1 MAGKLPTVT
10 AYIRNVGKSVSYKMG
25 DQVKD
30 ISPNISNFLETNDD
44 MFKTVYS
51 ATKNYK
57 QTIKKIDRDF
67 RRSNTYKTAKEILAN
82 AKEDLR
88 TGNFVNRER
97 EEKMQMEA
105 MGLDFDFDM
114 DDIDFESSDDSSSS
128 NHSVN
133 SDYLQ
138 AKSTTILSA
147 AISDGARS
155 QNQAI
160 MDQNELIVNTS
171 IASTKAMNVQAE
183 RIFTGMLKGFNGVN
197 AGIGLIASVM
207 TGPITTYLEESTKFM
222 TDTSNKLEEIRGYLK
237 ETTEMQRNLYKV
249 QQEEYKSNRY
259 DDVTAGGGVD
269 LNAYAKNI
277 LKNYKELNPLAG
289 MISDKGASN
298 AMKMFLANPLAG
310 LPGLVAKVLVPSAIT
325 QAFKS
330 FDENLAGVFP
340 TFIAKMN
347 QWAEDDSGGLFN
359 IKGIIGSLL
368 GIKIDKKTRVDPS
381 KYQRG
386 PIPFDGETKKAIVD
400 VIPAYLARIESAI
413 SGGPERIFDGRTGK
427 FTTLNS
433 VRQEYDSIK
442 DRAARNS
449 VSGIAG
455 SFNEWQMDWINSKD
469 LSAAEKKQMYKDLQK
484 KFTALGKQIYD
495 DGGQFEPYAGFGKSK
510 KQNKYVRKT
519 NSKGEVINPSGFNE
533 DEWLSFMQ
541 YLNQHN
547 KKGVYNLAGDTMEQ
561 MIYATKMMQG
571 REGGFANPFAAMY
584 DDRFQGVNKKGQR
597 GGFDPATDKLIKNR
611 SAIDYLRDI
620 LAEVRYIRI
629 YGGSGG
635 KGKKKGSK
643 SSAKFNQFY
652 NSQFSDEDIQN
663 AAYEYV
669 PNFEDGKKEKTQ
681 AEKYGITKENLKKWA
696 DAKGIGEKRKV
707 IKGYFDEL
715 FAAPAKFAETIIRK
729 ADQRIYETLFGS
741 PDDKKYRDKN
751 GKEYTGF
758 MQYLVGRASDM
769 FDELKKKLQS
779 TFKSLWDRFAQT
791 KVGGWITKK
800 GKDFVGAVG
809 QNLRNKGRWLKNRG
823 QDALDRTYGRLYQSL
838 NAGHIVDAS
847 YASTM
852 RRARQF
858 GAGEAGSG
866 MTAGEEGPIDLDQM
880 TGLYRS
886 LDRGYEPPQPTY
898 DDFIGNA
905 AFGGVVDRYGLA
917 MLSPGEIVIPNPKM
931 STRRK
936 NLAGEKREKARIF
949 KALKGGKVAHHAY
962 GLGRDD
968 EEQPKVVKAIKT
980 VMRQVDGQGADIA
993 ADALIGSGVSLITG
1007 LFGGPLLGAAA
1018 GAGIGLVK
1026 HSELL
1031 QNVLFGKVGKDGQRD
1046 GKGLIPKS
1054 VTDFF
1059 KKHSEGMIDFGMA
1072 GAVAGLFTPLG
1083 LVGGALAGATLGYAK
1098 DTKTFKDFMFG
1109 NEEEGKEGLIPKN
1122 FLEKFKDKMPKIG
1135 LGALGGLIAG
1145 PFGLVGNIMVG
1156 SAIGYASTTDKFQD
1170 AILGKKNDKGEREGG
1185 VVGALKAGLVEPLKK
1200 TAISIRDNV
1209 LNWFKKDVLNPA
1221 GHLAK
1226 SVGGLM
1232 KDAVVDIGY
1241 RISDG
1246 INGIFKKH
1254 FGIPLET
1261 FLREKV
1267 FKKISDIV
1275 GGVAKGALWLAKA
1288 PISLLFG
1295 GADRLATRI
1304 DNKRIARGTYGGVS
1318 RDRNAARDKFGPIAR
1333 LKDKTKQLDY
1343 SMANAS
1349 AEQLESQLN
1358 LTNTLIDNTGVKNKA
1373 FHAQLSKGGNAVSKV
1388 FDKHDLWNKIGHWWG
1403 FGSVNKTAVK
1413 VYQQI
1418 MKLAEKGDFDKLAKY
1433 LSDPKNGV
1441 AEYANEIIEA
1451 LDKDKL
1457 LKAKADKDEEQLQAE
1472 VFRNEL
1478 ARITGNSAFKKKGHK
1493 GLMALRNYNKNLRNE
1508 LADRKKNGEPAET
1521 GYEDSTKTRDK
1532 ILTDNTTNII
1542 DILDI
1547 INKNLLAIGTGEKSK
1562 LVSIENARA
1571 KRDGKAAKKIKS
1583 KAVKEQKDEQET
1595 VDVPAGDGLLMRVYK
1610 ATGKAVS
1617 GLKQNAHVQKII
1629 DKKNQLQEK
1638 MSNGI
1643 ERMNGFFSGIFGKK
1657 DDNDGKKP
1665 NLLQRLLG
1673 SLGGGV
1679 GKILGVAGKGL
1690 KTGGL
1695 ILGGILGISLL
1706 GYGSEFLKTKVWPW
1720 MKEKIGPVVH
1730 SAVEAFQKTK
1740 LYGAIEKF
1748 IGSIK
1753 DGSLFT
1759 MLAGKVAQGVG
1770 LALKNIAAPLAYGIV
1785 RAIPEVI
1792 KGLWGGI
1799 TSFFGRH
1806 DKTVNFDAT
1815 KTFTNYIKS
1824 IPSGNDESQIASIAG
1839 YSTSIS
1845 FPSAG
1850 ASATVKVDKN
1860 ALGEGVTTE
1869 TDEYGNTTYYSKD
1882 GKVLA
1887 ESNGNGELTKGA
1899 QAENGMFS
1907 NIAHA
1912 TKRGI
1917 MSGLATGKVS
1927 KVAKISGAVGRKL
1940 FNAQTIGKSVTG
1952 IATGKGIMGKAIHGA
1967 GALIKTAGAGIT
1979 RGAELGA
1986 KVGAGITN
1994 GTLKSS
2000 LKTKLAEITAKATE
2014 NSPGILKTVIKK
2026 ISEFGT
2032 RLAQSEFVTKT
2043 LTKFMG
2049 NGTTGAAIAD
2059 FIKKFFEGIS
2069 KKLGT
2074 IGANL
2079 GAKLSKVTAK
2089 CALGVSPLTIAFWTA
2104 SFIEGAMTK
2113 TETILGVSKDAGL
2126 ELTVGGRAAVGL
2138 VHAINENLL
2147 LGLIPT
2153 STLIDLLMNIDKEG
2167 NIFGFSK
2174 ENLDDARNL
2183 TDQLITKAGLEA
2195 GDTVT
2200 LAEANGQQGFFSKIW
2215 SKLTGKNRSNEER
2228 NSSKNSKTD
2237 TSTSTKNNRR
2247 RSRSGRARDRVN
2259 EVMNDL
2265 TTSGYAY
2272 IGAGRRGG
2280 SQGGIYANMP
2290 YGNST
2295 IGASGCGPV
2304 AAANLLGSGTN
2315 IPDAARY
2322 AQMTGHV
2329 TSNGATDIGFFND
2342 YLNSKG
2348 VPNATTTK
2356 KSDVAKALRNGQ
2368 SMVLLGQN
2376 ANDNP
2381 YSTYSNN
2388 PHYITARGNRNGT
2401 VDVNDPELG
2410 YRRLNTGDVL
2420 NGMKASVITGR
2431 SRYYGGTR
2439 AAAEANAA
2447 SRNNAEQVLKWA
2459 RSQLNYHS
2467 SGYSKFN
2474 EAYGSAGPWCV
2485 MFVWWCF
2492 HQAGADSL
2500 FFGGNKSA
2508 SSGQLLKYYRD
2519 NGQLVNDPKK
2529 GDIVFF
2535 HFPSSSHNPCHT
2547 AICSKDGYTNGKITT
2562 IDGNTSMKGSQDN
2575 GGWVNERTRD
2585 KSNVTAIARPLYAG
2599 VTIKPSEVTDVI
2611 NSSYSSGSSSS
2622 SSSSTSSGY
2631 DIGADGVTENL
2642 NSDVGTLFDKITAIG
2657 KTMVKQIFGSKLYN
2671 FVFGA
2676 DDESDDSGVG
2686 LSDLSSGLS
2695 ASMYGTTSGTTTSNS
2710 SSVPTTTS
2718 SGESKPAASTGK
2730 TITDIKSA
2738 PTKVTTAAK
2747 GRGGYARN
2755 VNTKYSNYVGS
2766 GYDLDSIANKVMNV
2780 STNTNT
2786 SSSMSTEQFF
2796 ETIVNILMSISSNT
2810 EALNKILQILSS
2822 EFNISASTEE
2832 VQNATTSSREQAQ
2845 KALKSL
2851 MSDRSSANQTANLLQ
2866 KKNTN
2871 YLIEAMT
2878 NIARE

>member
-10 AYIRNVGKSVSYKMG
+10 AYIRNVGKSVTYQMG
-25 DQVKD
+25 KEVKD

-88 TGNFVNRER
+88 TGNFVNPKRA
-97 EEKMQMEA
+97 EKMQMEA

-114 DDIDFESSDDSSSS
+114 DDIDFESSDDSGSD
-128 NHSVN
+128 NHSIN

-147 AISDGARS
+147 AINEGARS

-207 TGPITTYLEESTKFM
+207 TGPVTTYLEESTKFM

-259 DDVTAGGGVD
+259 DDVTAGGGLD

-277 LKNYKELNPLAG
+277 LKNYKELNPLAD
-289 MISDKGASN
+289 MVSDKGASN

-310 LPGLVAKVLVPSAIT
+310 LPGLVAKVLVPTAIT

-347 QWAEDDSGGLFN
+347 KWAENDSGDLLN

-368 GIKIDKKTRVDPS
+368 GIKIDKKTRVDPN

-427 FTTLNS
+427 FTTLNQI
-433 VRQEYDSIK
+433 RQEYDDIK
-442 DRAARNS
+442 SRAARNS
-449 VSGIAG
+449 VSGISG

-469 LSAAEKKQMYKDLQK
+469 LTAAEKKQMYRDLQK
-484 KFTALGKQIYD
+484 KFAALGRQIYD
-495 DGGQFEPYAGFGKSK
+495 DGGNFEPYAGYGKSK

-519 NSKGEVINPSGFNE
+519 NSKGEVINPSGFSE

-541 YLNQHN
+541 YLNTHN
-547 KKGVYNLAGDTMEQ
+547 KKGVYNLAGDTIEQ
-561 MIYATKMMQG
+561 IIYATKQMQG

-635 KGKKKGSK
+635 GKKGKKGKGSAANFDK
-643 SSAKFNQFY
+643 FY

-663 AAYEYV
+663 AAYEYI
-669 PNFEDGKKEKTQ
+669 PNFEDGKKEQTQ
-681 AEKYGITKENLKKWA
+681 AQKYGITKENLKKWA
-696 DAKGIGEKRKV
+696 DAKGISEKRKV

-758 MQYLVGRASDM
+758 IQYLVGRASDM
-769 FDELKKKLQS
+769 FDELKKKLKA
-779 TFKSLWDRFAQT
+779 TFDNLWDKFKETA
-791 KVGGWITKK
+791 VGKWITTKS
-800 GKDFVGAVG
+800 KDFAGAVG
-809 QNLRNKGRWLKNRG
+809 KNLRNKGKKFKDRG
-823 QDALDRTYGRLYQSL
+823 QTAMDHTYGRLYWSMNQ
-838 NAGHIVDAS
+838 GRIVDAD
-847 YASTM
+847 YAA
-852 RRARQF
+852 RARDLKNTF
-858 GAGEAGSG
+858 AGLDPEPNVEPGKPMTIREMVDEA
-866 MTAGEEGPIDLDQM
+866 D
-880 TGLYRS
+880 
-886 LDRGYEPPQPTY
+886 
-898 DDFIGNA
+898 NN
-905 AFGGVVDRYGLA
+905 AFGGVVDRYGLT
-917 MLSPGEIVIPNPKM
+917 MLSPGEIVIPNPDLN
-931 STRRK
+931 TRRK
-936 NLAGEKREKARIF
+936 NLVGEKREKARIMR
-949 KALKGGKVAHHAY
+949 ALKGGKISHNAN
-962 GLGRDD
+962 GTDQNPEGD
-968 EEQPKVVKAIKT
+968 KVYKAIRT

-1031 QNVLFGKVGKDGQRD
+1031 QNVLFGKVGQDGQRD

-1122 FLEKFKDKMPKIG
+1122 FMEKFKDKMPKIG

-1170 AILGKKNDKGEREGG
+1170 AILGKKNEKTGEREGG

-1275 GGVAKGALWLAKA
+1275 GGIAKGALAIAKA
-1288 PISLLFG
+1288 PISLIFG

-1318 RDRNAARDKFGPIAR
+1318 RERNDARDKFGPIAR
-1333 LKDKTKQLDY
+1333 MKDKTKQLDY

-1373 FHAQLSKGGNAVSKV
+1373 FHAQLTKGGNAVSKV
-1388 FDKHDLWNKIGHWWG
+1388 FDKHDLWNKIGHWFG
-1403 FGSVNKTAVK
+1403 FGSVNKTAIK
-1413 VYQQI
+1413 VYKQI
-1418 MKLAEKGDFDKLAKY
+1418 MQLAEKGDFDKLAKY

-1478 ARITGNSAFKKKGHK
+1478 ARITGNSAFKKNGHK

-1508 LADRKKNGEPAET
+1508 LADRKKNGEPTET
-1521 GYEDSTKTRDK
+1521 GYEDSTSARDK

-1547 INKNLLAIGTGEKSK
+1547 INKNLLAIGTGEKNK

-1571 KRDGKAAKKIKS
+1571 KRDSKAAKKIKS

-1643 ERMNGFFSGIFGKK
+1643 EKMNGFFSGIFGKK
-1657 DDNDGKKP
+1657 DDDEKKP
-1665 NLLQRLLG
+1665 NLLQKILG
-1673 SLGGGV
+1673 TLGGGV

-1695 ILGGILGISLL
+1695 ILGGIIGVSLL

-1720 MKEKIGPVVH
+1720 MKEKVGPVVH

-1740 LYGAIEKF
+1740 LYSAIEKF

-1759 MLAGKVAQGVG
+1759 LLAGKLAQGVG
-1770 LALKNIAAPLAYGIV
+1770 LALKNIAAPLAYGII
-1785 RAIPEVI
+1785 RAIPEAI
-1792 KGLWGGI
+1792 KGLWSGI
-1799 TSFFGRH
+1799 TSFFGDH
-1806 DKTVNFDAT
+1806 DETVNFDAS
-1815 KTFTNYIKS
+1815 KTFSSSVGTLAT
-1824 IPSGNDESQIASIAG
+1824 GNDESKIAKIAG
-1839 YSTSIS
+1839 YNTSVSFSGSGGSAAST
-1845 FPSAG
+1845 
-1850 ASATVKVDKN
+1850 ATIKIDKN
-1860 ALGEGVTTE
+1860 KLGEGVTTQ
-1869 TDEYGNTTYYSKD
+1869 TDENGNTTYYSKD

-1887 ESNGNGELTKGA
+1887 ETNANDELVSGA
-1899 QAENGMFS
+1899 QKKKGLFS
-1907 NIAHA
+1907 NIKHA
-1912 TKRGI
+1912 TTRGL

-1927 KVAKISGAVGRKL
+1927 KVAKISGAIGRRF
-1940 FNAQTIGKSVTG
+1940 FNAKTIGKSVDG
-1952 IATGKGIMGKAIHGA
+1952 ALFKGGAISRVIHGA

-2032 RLAQSEFVTKT
+2032 KLAQSEFVTKT
-2043 LTKFMG
+2043 LAKFMG

-2059 FIKKFFEGIS
+2059 FVKKFFEAIS

-2079 GAKLSKVTAK
+2079 GTKLSKVTAK
-2089 CALGVSPLTIAFWTA
+2089 CALGVTPLTIAFWTA

-2174 ENLDDARNL
+2174 ENLKDARNL
-2183 TDQLITKAGLEA
+2183 TDQLITKAGLES

-2237 TSTSTKNNRR
+2237 TSTSTKNSNSRK
-2247 RSRSGRARDRVN
+2247 RSRSGRARERVD
-2259 EVMNDL
+2259 EVMKDL

-2272 IGAGRRGG
+2272 TGAGRRGG

-2290 YGNST
+2290 YGRNST
-2295 IGASGCGPV
+2295 IGSSGCGPV
-2304 AAANLLGSGTN
+2304 AAANLLGSGSN

-2329 TSNGATDIGFFND
+2329 NSNGSTDIGFFND
-2342 YLNSKG
+2342 YLSSKG

-2356 KSDVAKALRNGQ
+2356 KSDVSKALRNGQ

-2376 ANDNP
+2376 ANNDP

-2388 PHYITARGNRNGT
+2388 PHYITAHGNRNGT

-2410 YRRLNTGDVL
+2410 YRRMNTGDVL

-2431 SRYYGGTR
+2431 SRFLGGTR
-2439 AAAEANAA
+2439 AAAEAAAANSANADKVV
-2447 SRNNAEQVLKWA
+2447 QTA
-2459 RSQLNYHS
+2459 RSQIGYHT
-2467 SGYSKFN
+2467 SGSSKFN
-2474 EAYGSAGPWCV
+2474 QAYGASGPWCV

-2492 HQAGADSL
+2492 NQVGGSKL
-2500 FFGGNKSA
+2500 FYDGGKCA
-2508 SSGQLLKYYRD
+2508 SSSTLLKWYEDR
-2519 NGQLVNDPKK
+2519 GQTVNDPKK

-2535 HFPSSSHNPCHT
+2535 KFKDDGYRANHT
-2547 AICSKDGYTNGKITT
+2547 AICSKDGWINGEIWT
-2562 IDGNTSMKGSQDN
+2562 IDGNTSSTINGSEWN
-2575 GGWVNERTRD
+2575 GGTVAERHRK
-2585 KSNVTAIARPLYAG
+2585 KSCVAGIARPLYAG
-2599 VTIKPSEVTDVI
+2599 VTLKASEVVTNNQTSGGGTIFNTSGD
-2611 NSSYSSGSSSS
+2611 YSD
-2622 SSSSTSSGY
+2622 STV
-2631 DIGADGVTENL
+2631 GADGVSENL
-2642 NSDVGTLFDKITAIG
+2642 YSDTDSLFDKISAIG
-2657 KTMVKQIFGSKLYN
+2657 KMMVKQIFGSKLYD
-2671 FVFGA
+2671 FVFG
-2676 DDESDDSGVG
+2676 SDSSEEGTDMSGMT
-2686 LSDLSSGLS
+2686 SGLT
-2695 ASMYGTTSGTTTSNS
+2695 ASMYGATSGSSTSNS
-2710 SSVPTTTS
+2710 SVVPTITS
-2718 SGESKPAASTGK
+2718 TGASKPGASTGK
-2730 TITDIKSA
+2730 TMTDIKSA
-2738 PTKVTTAAK
+2738 PTKVTTAAQ
-2747 GRGGYARN
+2747 GRGGYARS
-2755 VNTKYSNYVGS
+2755 VNTKYSNLAGS
-2766 GYDLDSIANKVMNV
+2766 AYDLDSIANKVMNV
-2780 STNTNT
+2780 STTSNNT
-2786 SSSMSTEQFF
+2786 SSMSNQQFL

-2810 EALNKILQILSS
+2810 EALNKILEILSS
-2822 EFNISASTEE
+2822 EFNINASTEE

-2845 KALKSL
+2845 KALQNL

-2866 KKNTN
+2866 KKNTD
-2871 YLIEAMT
+2871 YIIEAMT

>member
-10 AYIRNVGKSVSYKMG
+10 AYIRNIGKSVSYKMG

-114 DDIDFESSDDSSSS
+114 DDIDFESSDDSSNS

-207 TGPITTYLEESTKFM
+207 TGPVTTYLEESTKFM

-289 MISDKGASN
+289 MVSDKGAAN

-427 FTTLNS
+427 FTTLNA

-495 DGGQFEPYAGFGKSK
+495 DDGQFEPYAGFGKSK

-643 SSAKFNQFY
+643 SSANFDQFY

-663 AAYEYV
+663 AAYEYI
-669 PNFEDGKKEKTQ
+669 PNFEDGKKEQTQ

-769 FDELKKKLQS
+769 FDELKKKLKA
-779 TFKSLWDRFAQT
+779 TFDNLWGKFKETA
-791 KVGGWITKK
+791 VGKWITKK
-800 GKDFVGAVG
+800 GKDFAGAVG

-886 LDRGYEPPQPTY
+886 LNGGYEPEQPTY

-949 KALKGGKVAHHAY
+949 KALKGGKVSHHAY

-968 EEQPKVVKAIKT
+968 EEQPKVIKAIKT

-1031 QNVLFGKVGKDGQRD
+1031 QNVLFGKVGKDGQRT

-1109 NEEEGKEGLIPKN
+1109 NEEEGKEGLIPKD
-1122 FLEKFKDKMPKIG
+1122 FLNKFKDKMPKIG

-1267 FKKISDIV
+1267 FKRISDIV
-1275 GGVAKGALWLAKA
+1275 GVVAKGALWLAKA

-1333 LKDKTKQLDY
+1333 LKDRTKQLDY

-1418 MKLAEKGDFDKLAKY
+1418 MKLAEKGDFDKLARY

-1472 VFRNEL
+1472 TFRNEL
-1478 ARITGNSAFKKKGHK
+1478 ARITGNKAFKNSGHK
-1493 GLMALRNYNKNLRNE
+1493 GLMALRNYNKNIRNE
-1508 LADRKKNGEPAET
+1508 LADRKKNGQPTET
-1521 GYEDSTKTRDK
+1521 GYEDSDKARDK

-1547 INKNLLAIGTGEKSK
+1547 INKNLLAIGTGEKNK

-1583 KAVKEQKDEQET
+1583 KAVKEKEDEQET

-1629 DKKNQLQEK
+1629 DKKNALQEK

-1643 ERMNGFFSGIFGKK
+1643 EKMNGFFSGIFGKK
-1657 DDNDGKKP
+1657 YDDGGKKP

-1673 SLGGGV
+1673 GLGGGV
-1679 GKILGVAGKGL
+1679 SKILGVAGKGL
-1690 KTGGL
+1690 KAGGL
-1695 ILGGILGISLL
+1695 ILSGIIGVALL

-1720 MKEKIGPVVH
+1720 MKEKIGPTVH
-1730 SAVEAFQKTK
+1730 RAVEAFQKTA
-1740 LYGAIEKF
+1740 LYGKIVDFVE
-1748 IGSIK
+1748 SIRN
-1753 DGSLFT
+1753 GSLFN
-1759 MLAGKVAQGVG
+1759 MMASKISQGVG

-1785 RAIPEVI
+1785 RAIPEFI
-1792 KGLWGGI
+1792 KGAVKGI
-1799 TSFFGRH
+1799 GSFFFKH
-1806 DKTVNFDAT
+1806 DESVSFSGNKYMSDAA
-1815 KTFTNYIKS
+1815 KS
-1824 IPSGNDESQIASIAG
+1824 MPVGNDEAEIASLSNYKTVVTPVSDNGTIKFEGAAK
-1839 YSTSIS
+1839 SVTS
-1845 FPSAG
+1845 
-1850 ASATVKVDKN
+1850 
-1860 ALGEGVTTE
+1860 E
-1869 TDEYGNTTYYSKD
+1869 TDENGDTKYYSKD
-1882 GKVLA
+1882 GKYLA
-1887 ESNGNGELTKGA
+1887 TIDQDGNYKHGTKAVEGA
-1899 QAENGMFS
+1899 GANV
-1907 NIAHA
+1907 IHA

-1917 MSGLATGKVS
+1917 MNGLATGKVS
-1927 KVAKISGAVGRKL
+1927 KVAKLSGALGRRF
-1940 FNAQTIGKSVTG
+1940 FNAQSIGKSFGKMIAGPG
-1952 IATGKGIMGKAIHGA
+1952 IVGRALGGA
-1967 GALIKTAGAGIT
+1967 GFLIKSAGAGIT

-1986 KVGAGITN
+1986 NVGANLAN
-1994 GTLKSS
+1994 GTLKSAAAN
-2000 LKTKLAEITAKATE
+2000 KVAEVTASMAE
-2014 NSPGILKTVIKK
+2014 NTPGILKKVMKK
-2026 ISEFGT
+2026 VVEFGT
-2032 RLAQSEFVTKT
+2032 KIAESEFVTKT
-2043 LTKFMG
+2043 LAKFMG
-2049 NGTTGAAIAD
+2049 NGTSGGALAE
-2059 FIKKFFEGIS
+2059 FIKKFFAAIS

-2074 IGANL
+2074 MGAKIGAQM
-2079 GAKLSKVTAK
+2079 AKLTAK

-2104 SFIEGAMTK
+2104 SFIEGAITR
-2113 TETILGVSKDAGL
+2113 TETIIGVSKDAGL
-2126 ELTVGGRAAVGL
+2126 DLTVGGRAAIGL
-2138 VHAINENLL
+2138 IHAINENLL

-2153 STLIDLLMNIDKEG
+2153 STLIDLLLEIDKDG
-2167 NIFGFSK
+2167 NLFGFNK
-2174 ENLDDARNL
+2174 EDYNSAKTL
-2183 TDQLITKAGLEA
+2183 TDQLVAKAGLES

-2200 LAEANGQQGFFSKIW
+2200 LAEANGQKGFFSSLLNKFRGNN
-2215 SKLTGKNRSNEER
+2215 K
-2228 NSSKNSKTD
+2228 SSKSNNKDKSGSKRD
-2237 TSTSTKNNRR
+2237 NM
-2247 RSRSGRARDRVN
+2247 SGRARNKINRV
-2259 EVMNDL
+2259 MGDL
-2265 TTSGYAY
+2265 STTSSSYNFYAR
-2272 IGAGRRGG
+2272 GRRGG

-2304 AAANLLGSGTN
+2304 AAANLLGSG
-2315 IPDAARY
+2315 IPDAARF
-2322 AQMTGHV
+2322 AQRTGHV
-2329 TSNGATDIGFFND
+2329 RPDGSTDIGFFND
-2342 YLNSKG
+2342 YLSTKG
-2348 VPNATTTK
+2348 IPNATTTNK
-2356 KSDVAKALRNGQ
+2356 NDVSRALRNGQ

-2439 AAAEANAA
+2439 AAAEANMANAA
-2447 SRNNAEQVLKWA
+2447 NADKVVQTA
-2459 RSQLNYHS
+2459 RSQIGYHV
-2467 SGYSKFN
+2467 SGSSKFN
-2474 EAYGSAGPWCV
+2474 QAYGASGPWCV

-2492 HQAGADSL
+2492 NQVGGSKL
-2500 FFGGNKSA
+2500 FYDGGRCA
-2508 SSGQLLKYYRD
+2508 SSSTLLKWYEDR
-2519 NGQLVNDPKK
+2519 GQTVSNPKK

-2535 HFPSSSHNPCHT
+2535 KFKDDGYRANHT
-2547 AICSKDGYTNGKITT
+2547 AICSKDGWINNEIWT
-2562 IDGNTSMKGSQDN
+2562 IDGNTSSTINGSEWN
-2575 GGWVNERTRD
+2575 GGTVAERHRN
-2585 KSNVTAIARPLYAG
+2585 KKYVAGIARPLYNG
-2599 VTIKPSEVTDVI
+2599 VTLKASEVVT
-2611 NSSYSSGSSSS
+2611 NNQTSGGGTIFN
-2622 SSSSTSSGY
+2622 TSGDFSGGN
-2631 DIGADGVTENL
+2631 IGSDGLTENMY
-2642 NSDVGTLFDKITAIG
+2642 SDTDSLFDKISAIG
-2657 KTMVKQIFGSKLYN
+2657 KMMVKQIFGSKLYD
-2671 FVFGA
+2671 FVFGS
-2676 DDESDDSGVG
+2676 DSGESDGTDMSGMT
-2686 LSDLSSGLS
+2686 SGLT
-2695 ASMYGTTSGTTTSNS
+2695 ASMYGSTASNS
-2710 SSVPTTTS
+2710 SGTPTSTSTAVPKTPVNKGTTM
-2718 SGESKPAASTGK
+2718 
-2730 TITDIKSA
+2730 TDIRSA

-2755 VNTKYSNYVGS
+2755 INTKYSNYVGS

-2796 ETIVNILMSISSNT
+2796 KTIVNILMSISSNT

>member
-10 AYIRNVGKSVSYKMG
+10 AYIRNVGKSVTYQMG
-25 DQVKD
+25 KEVKD

-88 TGNFVNRER
+88 TGNFVNPKRA
-97 EEKMQMEA
+97 EKMQMEA

-114 DDIDFESSDDSSSS
+114 DDIDFESSDDSGSD
-128 NHSVN
+128 NHSIN

-147 AISDGARS
+147 AINEGARS

-207 TGPITTYLEESTKFM
+207 TGPVTTYLEESTKFM

-259 DDVTAGGGVD
+259 DDVTAGGGLD

-277 LKNYKELNPLAG
+277 LKNYKELNPLAD
-289 MISDKGASN
+289 MVSDKGASN

-310 LPGLVAKVLVPSAIT
+310 LPGLVAKVLVPTAIT

-347 QWAEDDSGGLFN
+347 KWAENDSGDLLN

-368 GIKIDKKTRVDPS
+368 GIKIDKKIRVDPN

-427 FTTLNS
+427 FTTLNQ
-433 VRQEYDSIK
+433 VRQEYDDIK
-442 DRAARNS
+442 SRAARNS
-449 VSGIAG
+449 VSGISG

-469 LSAAEKKQMYKDLQK
+469 LTAAEKKQMYRDLQK
-484 KFTALGKQIYD
+484 KFAALGRQIYD
-495 DGGQFEPYAGFGKSK
+495 DGGNFEPYAGYGKSK

-519 NSKGEVINPSGFNE
+519 NSKGEVINPSGFSE

-541 YLNQHN
+541 YLNTHN

-561 MIYATKMMQG
+561 IIYATKQMQG

-635 KGKKKGSK
+635 GKKGKKGKGSAANFDK
-643 SSAKFNQFY
+643 FY

-663 AAYEYV
+663 AAYEYI
-669 PNFEDGKKEKTQ
+669 PNFEDGKNEQTQ
-681 AEKYGITKENLKKWA
+681 AQKYGITKENLKKWA
-696 DAKGIGEKRKV
+696 DAKGISEKRKV

-758 MQYLVGRASDM
+758 IQYLVGRASDM
-769 FDELKKKLQS
+769 FDELKKKLKA
-779 TFKSLWDRFAQT
+779 TFDNLWDKFKETA
-791 KVGGWITKK
+791 VGKWITTKS
-800 GKDFVGAVG
+800 KDFAGAVG
-809 QNLRNKGRWLKNRG
+809 KNLRNKGKKFKDRG
-823 QDALDRTYGRLYQSL
+823 QTAMDHTYGRLYWSMNQ
-838 NAGHIVDAS
+838 GRIVDAD
-847 YASTM
+847 YAA
-852 RRARQF
+852 RARDLKNTF
-858 GAGEAGSG
+858 AGLDSEPNVEPGKPMTIREMVDEA
-866 MTAGEEGPIDLDQM
+866 D
-880 TGLYRS
+880 
-886 LDRGYEPPQPTY
+886 
-898 DDFIGNA
+898 NN
-905 AFGGVVDRYGLA
+905 AFGGVVDRYGLT
-917 MLSPGEIVIPNPKM
+917 MLSPGEIVIPNPDL

-936 NLAGEKREKARIF
+936 NLVGEKREKARIMR
-949 KALKGGKVAHHAY
+949 ALKGGKISHNAN
-962 GLGRDD
+962 GTDQNPEGD
-968 EEQPKVVKAIKT
+968 KVYKAIRT

-1031 QNVLFGKVGKDGQRD
+1031 QNVLFGKVGQDGQRD

-1122 FLEKFKDKMPKIG
+1122 FMEKFKDKMPKIG

-1170 AILGKKNDKGEREGG
+1170 AILGKKNEKTGEREGG

-1275 GGVAKGALWLAKA
+1275 GGIAKGALAIAKA
-1288 PISLLFG
+1288 PISLIFG

-1318 RDRNAARDKFGPIAR
+1318 RERNDARDKFGPIAR
-1333 LKDKTKQLDY
+1333 MKDKTKQLDY

-1373 FHAQLSKGGNAVSKV
+1373 FHAQLTKGGNAVSKV
-1388 FDKHDLWNKIGHWWG
+1388 FDKHDLWNKIGHWFG
-1403 FGSVNKTAVK
+1403 FGSVNKTAIK
-1413 VYQQI
+1413 VYKQI
-1418 MKLAEKGDFDKLAKY
+1418 MQLAEKGDFDKLAKY

-1457 LKAKADKDEEQLQAE
+1457 LKAKADKDEEQLQAK

-1478 ARITGNSAFKKKGHK
+1478 ARITGNSAFKKNGHK

-1508 LADRKKNGEPAET
+1508 LADRKKNGEPTET
-1521 GYEDSTKTRDK
+1521 GYEDSTSARDK

-1547 INKNLLAIGTGEKSK
+1547 INKNLLAIGTGEKNK

-1571 KRDGKAAKKIKS
+1571 KRDSKAAKKINS

-1643 ERMNGFFSGIFGKK
+1643 EKMNGFFSGIFGKK
-1657 DDNDGKKP
+1657 DDDEKKP

-1695 ILGGILGISLL
+1695 ILGGIIGVSLL

-1720 MKEKIGPVVH
+1720 MKEKVGPVVH

-1740 LYGAIEKF
+1740 LYSAIEKF

-1759 MLAGKVAQGVG
+1759 LLAGKLAQGVG
-1770 LALKNIAAPLAYGIV
+1770 LALKNIAAPLAYGII
-1785 RAIPEVI
+1785 RAIPEAI
-1792 KGLWGGI
+1792 KGLWSGI
-1799 TSFFGRH
+1799 TSFFGDH
-1806 DKTVNFDAT
+1806 DETVNFNAS
-1815 KTFTNYIKS
+1815 KTFSSSVGTLAT
-1824 IPSGNDESQIASIAG
+1824 GNDESKIAKIAG
-1839 YSTSIS
+1839 YNTSVSFSGSGGSAAST
-1845 FPSAG
+1845 
-1850 ASATVKVDKN
+1850 ATIKIDKN
-1860 ALGEGVTTE
+1860 KLGEGVTTQ
-1869 TDEYGNTTYYSKD
+1869 TDENGNTTYYSKD

-1887 ESNGNGELTKGA
+1887 ETNANDELVSGA
-1899 QAENGMFS
+1899 QKKKGLFS
-1907 NIAHA
+1907 NIKHA
-1912 TKRGI
+1912 TTRGL

-1927 KVAKISGAVGRKL
+1927 KVAKISGAIGRRF
-1940 FNAQTIGKSVTG
+1940 FNAKTIGKSVDG
-1952 IATGKGIMGKAIHGA
+1952 ALFKGGAISRAIHGA

-2026 ISEFGT
+2026 ISKFGT
-2032 RLAQSEFVTKT
+2032 KLAQSEFVTKT
-2043 LTKFMG
+2043 LAKFMG

-2059 FIKKFFEGIS
+2059 FVKKFFEAIS

-2079 GAKLSKVTAK
+2079 GSKLSKVTAK
-2089 CALGVSPLTIAFWTA
+2089 CALGVTPLTIAFWTA

-2174 ENLDDARNL
+2174 ENLEDARNL
-2183 TDQLITKAGLEA
+2183 TDQLITKAGLES

-2200 LAEANGQQGFFSKIW
+2200 LEEANGQQGFFSKIW

-2237 TSTSTKNNRR
+2237 TSTSTKNSNSRK
-2247 RSRSGRARDRVN
+2247 RSRSGRARERVD
-2259 EVMNDL
+2259 EVMKDL

-2272 IGAGRRGG
+2272 TGAGRRGG

-2290 YGNST
+2290 YGRNST
-2295 IGASGCGPV
+2295 IGSSGCGPV
-2304 AAANLLGSGTN
+2304 AAANLLGSGSN

-2329 TSNGATDIGFFND
+2329 NSNGSTDIGFFND
-2342 YLNSKG
+2342 YLSSKG

-2356 KSDVAKALRNGQ
+2356 KSDVSKALRNGQ

-2376 ANDNP
+2376 ANNDP

-2388 PHYITARGNRNGT
+2388 PHYITAHGNRNGT

-2410 YRRLNTGDVL
+2410 YRRMNTGDVL

-2431 SRYYGGTR
+2431 SRFLGGTR
-2439 AAAEANAA
+2439 AAAEAAAANSANADKVV
-2447 SRNNAEQVLKWA
+2447 QTA
-2459 RSQLNYHS
+2459 RSQIGYHT
-2467 SGYSKFN
+2467 SGSSKFN
-2474 EAYGSAGPWCV
+2474 QAYGASGPWCV

-2492 HQAGADSL
+2492 NQVGGSKL
-2500 FFGGNKSA
+2500 FYDGGKCA
-2508 SSGQLLKYYRD
+2508 SSSTLLKWYEDR
-2519 NGQLVNDPKK
+2519 GQTVNDPKK

-2535 HFPSSSHNPCHT
+2535 KFKDDGYRANHT
-2547 AICSKDGYTNGKITT
+2547 AICSKDGWINGEIWT
-2562 IDGNTSMKGSQDN
+2562 IDGNTSSTINGSEWN
-2575 GGWVNERTRD
+2575 GGTVAERHRK
-2585 KSNVTAIARPLYAG
+2585 KSCVAGIARPLYAG
-2599 VTIKPSEVTDVI
+2599 VTLKASEVVTNNQTSGGGTIFNTSGD
-2611 NSSYSSGSSSS
+2611 YSD
-2622 SSSSTSSGY
+2622 STV
-2631 DIGADGVTENL
+2631 GADGVSENL
-2642 NSDVGTLFDKITAIG
+2642 YSDTDSLFDKISAIG
-2657 KTMVKQIFGSKLYN
+2657 KMMVKQIFGSKLYD
-2671 FVFGA
+2671 FVFG
-2676 DDESDDSGVG
+2676 SDSSEEGTDMSGMT
-2686 LSDLSSGLS
+2686 SGLT
-2695 ASMYGTTSGTTTSNS
+2695 ASMYGATSGSSTSNS
-2710 SSVPTTTS
+2710 SAVPTITS
-2718 SGESKPAASTGK
+2718 TGASKPGASTGK
-2730 TITDIKSA
+2730 TMTDIKSA
-2738 PTKVTTAAK
+2738 PTKVTTAAQ
-2747 GRGGYARN
+2747 GRGGYARS
-2755 VNTKYSNYVGS
+2755 VNTKYSNLAGS
-2766 GYDLDSIANKVMNV
+2766 AYDLDSIANKVMNV
-2780 STNTNT
+2780 STTSNNT
-2786 SSSMSTEQFF
+2786 SSMSNQQFL

-2810 EALNKILQILSS
+2810 EALNKILEILSS
-2822 EFNISASTEE
+2822 EFNINASTEE
-2832 VQNATTSSREQAQ
+2832 IQNATTSSREQAQ
-2845 KALKSL
+2845 KALQNL

-2871 YLIEAMT
+2871 YIIEAMT

>member
-114 DDIDFESSDDSSSS
+114 DDIDFESSDDSSNS

-207 TGPITTYLEESTKFM
+207 TGPVTTYLEESTKFM

-289 MISDKGASN
+289 MVSDKGASN

-427 FTTLNS
+427 FTTLNA

-561 MIYATKMMQG
+561 MIYAAKMMQG

-620 LAEVRYIRI
+620 LAEVRYIRV

-643 SSAKFNQFY
+643 SSANFDQFY

-669 PNFEDGKKEKTQ
+669 PNFEDGKKEQTQ
-681 AEKYGITKENLKKWA
+681 AQKYGITKENLKKWA

-779 TFKSLWDRFAQT
+779 TFKSLWDRFSQT

-800 GKDFVGAVG
+800 GKDFAGAVG

-886 LDRGYEPPQPTY
+886 LDGGYEPPQPTY

-962 GLGRDD
+962 GLGRND

-1318 RDRNAARDKFGPIAR
+1318 RDRNKARDKFGPIAR

-1373 FHAQLSKGGNAVSKV
+1373 FHAKLSKGGNAVSKV

-1493 GLMALRNYNKNLRNE
+1493 GLMALRNYNKNLRSE
-1508 LADRKKNGEPAET
+1508 LADRKKNGESAET

-1629 DKKNQLQEK
+1629 DKKNALQEK

-1643 ERMNGFFSGIFGKK
+1643 EKMNGFFSGIFGKK
-1657 DDNDGKKP
+1657 DDDDGKKP

-1673 SLGGGV
+1673 TLGGGV

-1695 ILGGILGISLL
+1695 ILGGIIGVSLL

-1759 MLAGKVAQGVG
+1759 LLAGKVAQGVG

-1792 KGLWGGI
+1792 KGLWSGI
-1799 TSFFGRH
+1799 TSFFGKH

-1815 KTFTNYIKS
+1815 KTFTNSIKS

-1845 FPSAG
+1845 YPSAG

-1860 ALGEGVTTE
+1860 ALGEGVRTE

-1887 ESNGNGELTKGA
+1887 ETNGDGELTKGA
-1899 QAENGMFS
+1899 QAENGMLS
-1907 NIAHA
+1907 NITHA
-1912 TKRGI
+1912 TKRGL
-1917 MSGLATGKVS
+1917 MNGLATGKVS
-1927 KVAKISGAVGRKL
+1927 KVAKVSGAIGRKL

-1979 RGAELGA
+1979 RGAELGT

-2000 LKTKLAEITAKATE
+2000 LKTKLAEITAKASE

-2032 RLAQSEFVTKT
+2032 KLAQSEFVTKT

-2215 SKLTGKNRSNEER
+2215 SKLTGKNRTNEER
-2228 NSSKNSKTD
+2228 NTAKNNKTD
-2237 TSTSTKNNRR
+2237 TSTSRRTNNRR

-2259 EVMNDL
+2259 EVMSDL
-2265 TTSGYAY
+2265 STSGYAY
-2272 IGAGRRGG
+2272 TGAGRRGG

-2329 TSNGATDIGFFND
+2329 NSNGATDIGFFND

-2356 KSDVAKALRNGQ
+2356 KSDVSKALRNGQ
-2368 SMVLLGQN
+2368 SMILLGQN

-2439 AAAEANAA
+2439 AAAEANMANAA
-2447 SRNNAEQVLKWA
+2447 NADKVVQTA
-2459 RSQLNYHS
+2459 RSQIGYHV
-2467 SGYSKFN
+2467 SGSSKFN
-2474 EAYGSAGPWCV
+2474 EAYGASGPWCV

-2492 HQAGADSL
+2492 NQVGGSKL
-2500 FFGGNKSA
+2500 FYDGGRCA
-2508 SSGQLLKYYRD
+2508 SSSTLLKWYEDR
-2519 NGQLVNDPKK
+2519 GQTVSNPKK

-2535 HFPSSSHNPCHT
+2535 KFKDDGYRANHT
-2547 AICSKDGYTNGKITT
+2547 AICSKDGWINNEIWT
-2562 IDGNTSMKGSQDN
+2562 IDGNTSSTINGSEWN
-2575 GGWVNERTRD
+2575 GGTVAERHRN
-2585 KSNVTAIARPLYAG
+2585 KKYVAGIARPLYNG
-2599 VTIKPSEVTDVI
+2599 VTLKASEVVT
-2611 NSSYSSGSSSS
+2611 NNQTSGGGTIFN
-2622 SSSSTSSGY
+2622 TSGDFSGGN
-2631 DIGADGVTENL
+2631 IGSDGLTENMY
-2642 NSDVGTLFDKITAIG
+2642 SDTDSLFDKISAIG
-2657 KTMVKQIFGSKLYN
+2657 KMMVKQIFGSKLYD
-2671 FVFGA
+2671 FVFGSE
-2676 DDESDDSGVG
+2676 DGEGTDMGG
-2686 LSDLSSGLS
+2686 MTSGLT
-2695 ASMYGTTSGTTTSNS
+2695 ASMYGTTSGSTPNS

-2718 SGESKPAASTGK
+2718 SGVSKPAASTGK
-2730 TITDIKSA
+2730 TMTDIKSA

>member
-10 AYIRNVGKSVSYKMG
+10 AYIRNVGKSVTYQMG
-25 DQVKD
+25 KEVKD

-88 TGNFVNRER
+88 TGNFVNPKRA
-97 EEKMQMEA
+97 EKMQMEA

-114 DDIDFESSDDSSSS
+114 DDIDFESSDDSGSD
-128 NHSVN
+128 NHSIN

-147 AISDGARS
+147 AINEGARS

-207 TGPITTYLEESTKFM
+207 TGPVTTYLEESTKFM

-259 DDVTAGGGVD
+259 DDVTAGGGLD

-277 LKNYKELNPLAG
+277 LKNYKELNPLAD
-289 MISDKGASN
+289 MVSDKGASN

-310 LPGLVAKVLVPSAIT
+310 LPGLVAKVLVPTAIT

-347 QWAEDDSGGLFN
+347 KWAENDSGDLLN

-368 GIKIDKKTRVDPS
+368 GIKIDKKTRVDPN

-427 FTTLNS
+427 FTTLNQI
-433 VRQEYDSIK
+433 RQEYDDIK
-442 DRAARNS
+442 SRAARNS
-449 VSGIAG
+449 VSGISG

-469 LSAAEKKQMYKDLQK
+469 LTAAEKKQMYRDLQK
-484 KFTALGKQIYD
+484 KFAALGRQIYD
-495 DGGQFEPYAGFGKSK
+495 DGGNFEPYAGYGKSK

-519 NSKGEVINPSGFNE
+519 NSKGEVINPSGFSE

-541 YLNQHN
+541 YLNTHN
-547 KKGVYNLAGDTMEQ
+547 KKGVYNLAGDTIEQ
-561 MIYATKMMQG
+561 IIYATKQMQG

-635 KGKKKGSK
+635 EKKGKKGKGSAANFDK
-643 SSAKFNQFY
+643 FY

-663 AAYEYV
+663 AAYEYI
-669 PNFEDGKKEKTQ
+669 PNFEDGKKEQTQ
-681 AEKYGITKENLKKWA
+681 AQKYGITKENLKKWA
-696 DAKGIGEKRKV
+696 DAKGISEKRKV

-758 MQYLVGRASDM
+758 IQYLVGRASDM
-769 FDELKKKLQS
+769 FDELKKKLKA
-779 TFKSLWDRFAQT
+779 TFDNLWDKFKETA
-791 KVGGWITKK
+791 VGKWITTKS
-800 GKDFVGAVG
+800 KDFAGAVG
-809 QNLRNKGRWLKNRG
+809 KNLRNKGKKFKDRG
-823 QDALDRTYGRLYQSL
+823 QTAMDHTYGRLYWSMNQ
-838 NAGHIVDAS
+838 GRIVDAD
-847 YASTM
+847 YAA
-852 RRARQF
+852 RARDLKNTF
-858 GAGEAGSG
+858 AGLDPEPNVEPGKPMTIREMVDEA
-866 MTAGEEGPIDLDQM
+866 D
-880 TGLYRS
+880 
-886 LDRGYEPPQPTY
+886 
-898 DDFIGNA
+898 NN
-905 AFGGVVDRYGLA
+905 AFGGVVDRYGLT
-917 MLSPGEIVIPNPKM
+917 MLSPGEIVIPNPDLN
-931 STRRK
+931 TRRK
-936 NLAGEKREKARIF
+936 NLAGEKREKARIMR
-949 KALKGGKVAHHAY
+949 ALKGGKISHNAN
-962 GLGRDD
+962 GTDQNPEGD
-968 EEQPKVVKAIKT
+968 KVRKAIRT

-1031 QNVLFGKVGKDGQRD
+1031 QNVLFGKVGQDGQRD

-1122 FLEKFKDKMPKIG
+1122 FMEKFKDKMPKIG

-1170 AILGKKNDKGEREGG
+1170 AILGKKNEKTGEREGG

-1275 GGVAKGALWLAKA
+1275 GGIAKGALAIAKA
-1288 PISLLFG
+1288 PISLIFG

-1318 RDRNAARDKFGPIAR
+1318 RERNDARDKFGPIAR
-1333 LKDKTKQLDY
+1333 MKDKTKQLDY

-1373 FHAQLSKGGNAVSKV
+1373 FHAQLTKGGNAVSKV
-1388 FDKHDLWNKIGHWWG
+1388 FDKHDLWNKIGHWFG
-1403 FGSVNKTAVK
+1403 FGSVNKTAIK
-1413 VYQQI
+1413 VYKQI
-1418 MKLAEKGDFDKLAKY
+1418 MQLAEKGDFDKLAKY

-1478 ARITGNSAFKKKGHK
+1478 ARITGNSAFKKNGHK

-1508 LADRKKNGEPAET
+1508 LADRKKNGEPTET
-1521 GYEDSTKTRDK
+1521 GYEDSTSARDK

-1547 INKNLLAIGTGEKSK
+1547 INKNLLAIGTGEKNK

-1571 KRDGKAAKKIKS
+1571 KRDSKAAKKIKS

-1643 ERMNGFFSGIFGKK
+1643 EKMNGFFSGIFGKK
-1657 DDNDGKKP
+1657 DDDEKKP
-1665 NLLQRLLG
+1665 NLLQKILG
-1673 SLGGGV
+1673 TLGGGV

-1695 ILGGILGISLL
+1695 ILGGIIGVSLL

-1720 MKEKIGPVVH
+1720 MKEKVGPVVH

-1740 LYGAIEKF
+1740 LYSAIEKF

-1759 MLAGKVAQGVG
+1759 LLAGKLAQGVG
-1770 LALKNIAAPLAYGIV
+1770 LALKNIAAPLAYGII
-1785 RAIPEVI
+1785 RAIPEAI
-1792 KGLWGGI
+1792 KGLWSGI
-1799 TSFFGRH
+1799 TSFFGDH
-1806 DKTVNFDAT
+1806 DETVNFDAS
-1815 KTFTNYIKS
+1815 KTFSSSVGTLAT
-1824 IPSGNDESQIASIAG
+1824 GNDESKIAKIAG
-1839 YSTSIS
+1839 YNTSVSFSGSGGSAAST
-1845 FPSAG
+1845 
-1850 ASATVKVDKN
+1850 ATIKIDKN
-1860 ALGEGVTTE
+1860 KLGEGVTTQ
-1869 TDEYGNTTYYSKD
+1869 TDENGNTTYYSKD

-1887 ESNGNGELTKGA
+1887 ETNANDELVSGA
-1899 QAENGMFS
+1899 QKKKGLFS
-1907 NIAHA
+1907 NIKHA
-1912 TKRGI
+1912 TTRGL

-1927 KVAKISGAVGRKL
+1927 KVAKISGAIGRRF
-1940 FNAQTIGKSVTG
+1940 FNAKTIGKSVDG
-1952 IATGKGIMGKAIHGA
+1952 ALFKGGAISRVIHGA

-2032 RLAQSEFVTKT
+2032 KLAQSEFVTKT
-2043 LTKFMG
+2043 LAKFMG

-2059 FIKKFFEGIS
+2059 FVKKFFEAIS

-2079 GAKLSKVTAK
+2079 GTKLSKVTAK
-2089 CALGVSPLTIAFWTA
+2089 CALGVTPLTIAFWTA

-2174 ENLDDARNL
+2174 ENLEDARNL
-2183 TDQLITKAGLEA
+2183 TDQLITKAGLES

-2200 LAEANGQQGFFSKIW
+2200 LEEANGQQGFFSKIW

-2237 TSTSTKNNRR
+2237 TSTSTKNSNSRK
-2247 RSRSGRARDRVN
+2247 RSRSGRARERVD
-2259 EVMNDL
+2259 EVMKDL

-2272 IGAGRRGG
+2272 TGAGRRGG

-2290 YGNST
+2290 YGRNST
-2295 IGASGCGPV
+2295 IGSSGCGPV
-2304 AAANLLGSGTN
+2304 AAANLLGSGSN

-2329 TSNGATDIGFFND
+2329 NSNGSTDIGFFND
-2342 YLNSKG
+2342 YLSSKG

-2356 KSDVAKALRNGQ
+2356 KSDVSKALRNGQ

-2376 ANDNP
+2376 ANNDP

-2388 PHYITARGNRNGT
+2388 PHYITAHGNRNGT

-2410 YRRLNTGDVL
+2410 YRRMNTGDVL

-2431 SRYYGGTR
+2431 SRFLGGTR
-2439 AAAEANAA
+2439 AAAEAAAANSANADKVV
-2447 SRNNAEQVLKWA
+2447 QTA
-2459 RSQLNYHS
+2459 RSQIGYHT
-2467 SGYSKFN
+2467 SGSSKFN
-2474 EAYGSAGPWCV
+2474 QAYGASGPWCV

-2492 HQAGADSL
+2492 NQVGGSKL
-2500 FFGGNKSA
+2500 FYDGGKCA
-2508 SSGQLLKYYRD
+2508 SSSTLLKWYEDR
-2519 NGQLVNDPKK
+2519 GQTVNDPKK

-2535 HFPSSSHNPCHT
+2535 KFKDDGYRANHT
-2547 AICSKDGYTNGKITT
+2547 AICSKDGWINGEIWT
-2562 IDGNTSMKGSQDN
+2562 IDGNTSSTINGSEWN
-2575 GGWVNERTRD
+2575 GGTVAERHRK
-2585 KSNVTAIARPLYAG
+2585 KSCVAGIARPLYAG
-2599 VTIKPSEVTDVI
+2599 VTLKASEVVTNNQTSGGGTIFNTSGD
-2611 NSSYSSGSSSS
+2611 YSD
-2622 SSSSTSSGY
+2622 STV
-2631 DIGADGVTENL
+2631 GADGVSENL
-2642 NSDVGTLFDKITAIG
+2642 YSDTDSLFDKISAIG
-2657 KTMVKQIFGSKLYN
+2657 KMMVKQIFGSKLYD
-2671 FVFGA
+2671 FVFG
-2676 DDESDDSGVG
+2676 SDSSEEGTDMSGMT
-2686 LSDLSSGLS
+2686 SGLT
-2695 ASMYGTTSGTTTSNS
+2695 ASMYGATSGSSTSNS
-2710 SSVPTTTS
+2710 SVVPTITS
-2718 SGESKPAASTGK
+2718 TGASKPGASTGK
-2730 TITDIKSA
+2730 TMTDIKSA
-2738 PTKVTTAAK
+2738 PTKVTTAAQ
-2747 GRGGYARN
+2747 GRGGYARS
-2755 VNTKYSNYVGS
+2755 VNTKYSNLAGS
-2766 GYDLDSIANKVMNV
+2766 AYDLDSIANKVMNV
-2780 STNTNT
+2780 STTSNNT
-2786 SSSMSTEQFF
+2786 SSMSNQQFL

-2810 EALNKILQILSS
+2810 EALNKILEILSS
-2822 EFNISASTEE
+2822 EFNINASTEE

-2845 KALKSL
+2845 KALQNL

-2866 KKNTN
+2866 KKNTD
-2871 YLIEAMT
+2871 YIIEAMT

>member
-10 AYIRNVGKSVSYKMG
+10 AYIRNVGKSVAYKMG

-114 DDIDFESSDDSSSS
+114 DDIDFESSDDSSNG

-207 TGPITTYLEESTKFM
+207 TGPVTTYLEESTKFM

-289 MISDKGASN
+289 MVSDKGAAN

-620 LAEVRYIRI
+620 LAEVRYIRV

-635 KGKKKGSK
+635 KGKKKGSR
-643 SSAKFNQFY
+643 SSANFDQFY

-669 PNFEDGKKEKTQ
+669 PNFEDGKKEQTQ
-681 AEKYGITKENLKKWA
+681 AQKYGITKENLKKWA

-791 KVGGWITKK
+791 KIGGWITKK
-800 GKDFVGAVG
+800 GKDFAGAVG

-886 LDRGYEPPQPTY
+886 LNGGYEPEQPTY

-968 EEQPKVVKAIKT
+968 EEQPKVIKAIKT

-1318 RDRNAARDKFGPIAR
+1318 RDRNKARDKFGPIAR

-1343 SMANAS
+1343 SMANAN

-1508 LADRKKNGEPAET
+1508 LADRKKNGQPTET
-1521 GYEDSTKTRDK
+1521 GFEDSTSARDK

-1547 INKNLLAIGTGEKSK
+1547 INKNLLAIGTGEKNK

-1643 ERMNGFFSGIFGKK
+1643 EKMNGFFSGIFGKK
-1657 DDNDGKKP
+1657 DDDGEKKP

-1695 ILGGILGISLL
+1695 ILGGIIGISLL

-1720 MKEKIGPVVH
+1720 MKEKVGPVVH
-1730 SAVEAFQKTK
+1730 SAVEAFQKTA
-1740 LYGAIEKF
+1740 LYGKIEGF

-1753 DGSLFT
+1753 DGTLFNL
-1759 MLAGKVAQGVG
+1759 LASKVGQGLS
-1770 LALKNIAAPLAYGIV
+1770 LALKNIAAPLAFGIV
-1785 RAIPEVI
+1785 RAIPELA
-1792 KGLWGGI
+1792 KGLFQGI
-1799 TSFFGRH
+1799 ASFFGKH
-1806 DKTVNFDAT
+1806 DETVNFGTNKYITDAA
-1815 KTFTNYIKS
+1815 KS
-1824 IPSGNDESQIASIAG
+1824 MPVGNDEAEIASLMN
-1839 YSTSIS
+1839 YSTTVTPVNDNGVVKFTGTVNDSVKTEVDENGNTKYYS
-1845 FPSAG
+1845 ADGKYLATTDSEGNFTGNGNYGKNGAG
-1850 ASATVKVDKN
+1850 AWIGNVATN
-1860 ALGEGVTTE
+1860 
-1869 TDEYGNTTYYSKD
+1869 SFR
-1882 GKVLA
+1882 
-1887 ESNGNGELTKGA
+1887 
-1899 QAENGMFS
+1899 Q
-1907 NIAHA
+1907 
-1912 TKRGI
+1912 
-1917 MSGLATGKVS
+1917 GLATGKVP
-1927 KVAKISGAVGRKL
+1927 KLAAKAGAIGKKL
-1940 FNAQTIGKSVTG
+1940 FSKESIWKSFTGGKGAIGRTFSV
-1952 IATGKGIMGKAIHGA
+1952 ATG
-1967 GALIKTAGAGIT
+1967 LIKTAGAGAT
-1979 RGAELGA
+1979 MGAEAGA
-1986 KVGAGITN
+1986 KVGAAVAN
-1994 GTLKSS
+1994 GTVKSG
-2000 LKTKLAEITAKATE
+2000 LKTKIAEIAADASAHT
-2014 NSPGILKTVIKK
+2014 PGILKNIVKK
-2026 ISEFGT
+2026 IGEFGE
-2032 RLAQSEFVTKT
+2032 RLAKSDFVTNT
-2043 LTKFMG
+2043 LTKFIG
-2049 NGTTGAAIAD
+2049 NNTAASTVSE
-2059 FIKKFFEGIS
+2059 FIKKLFKEIGTHLGSLGS
-2069 KKLGT
+2069 KIGPKLT
-2074 IGANL
+2074 SL
-2079 GAKLSKVTAK
+2079 TAK
-2089 CALGVSPLTIAFWTA
+2089 CALGVTPLTIINWGI
-2104 SFIEGAMTK
+2104 SFAEGAITK
-2113 TETILGVSKDAGL
+2113 TETILGVTKDAGL
-2126 ELTVGGRAAVGL
+2126 ELTTGARAAIGL
-2138 VHAINENLL
+2138 VHAIDQNLL

-2153 STLIDLLMNIDKEG
+2153 STLIDIILKLDKEG
-2167 NIFGFSK
+2167 NIFGFNEEDLTEARDLSK
-2174 ENLDDARNL
+2174 KLL
-2183 TDQLITKAGLEA
+2183 VSAGLEA

-2200 LAEANGQQGFFSKIW
+2200 LAEANNQQGFFKKIW
-2215 SKLTGKNRSNEER
+2215 NKLRGKNRKNQEKSE
-2228 NSSKNSKTD
+2228 SKNKSTNVTDAATKKSKI
-2237 TSTSTKNNRR
+2237 
-2247 RSRSGRARDRVN
+2247 GQARKRTNKVISDIN
-2259 EVMNDL
+2259 MMNASL
-2265 TTSGYAY
+2265 TGD
-2272 IGAGRRGG
+2272 GRRGG

-2290 YGNST
+2290 YGRNST

-2304 AAANLLGSGTN
+2304 AAANLLGSGSN

-2329 TSNGATDIGFFND
+2329 RSDGATDIGFFND

-2348 VPNATTTK
+2348 VSNATTTS
-2356 KSDVAKALRNGQ
+2356 KSDVSKALRNGQ

-2376 ANDNP
+2376 NDNNP

-2410 YRRLNTGDVL
+2410 YRRMNTGDVL

-2439 AAAEANAA
+2439 AAAEANMA
-2447 SRNNAEQVLKWA
+2447 SRNNAQEVIKQA

-2474 EAYGSAGPWCV
+2474 EAYGMAGAWCV

-2500 FFGGNKSA
+2500 FYGGNKTA
-2508 SSGQLLKYYRD
+2508 SSGELMRYYEKH
-2519 NGQLVNDPKK
+2519 GQIVNDAPKA

-2547 AICSKDGYTNGKITT
+2547 ALCIKDGYTNGQITT
-2562 IDGNTSMKGSQDN
+2562 IDGNTSKKGSQDN

-2585 KSNVTAIARPLYAG
+2585 KSCVTAIARPLYAG
-2599 VTIKPSEVTDVI
+2599 VTIKPSQVTDVI

-2622 SSSSTSSGY
+2622 GSSSGY
-2631 DIGADGVTENL
+2631 DIGTDGVTENL

-2686 LSDLSSGLS
+2686 LSSMSSGLT
-2695 ASMYGTTSGTTTSNS
+2695 ASMYGTTSGSTFNS

-2730 TITDIKSA
+2730 TMTDIKSA

>member
-114 DDIDFESSDDSSSS
+114 DDIDFESSDDSSNN

-207 TGPITTYLEESTKFM
+207 TGPVTTYLEESTKFM

-259 DDVTAGGGVD
+259 DDVTVGGGVD

-289 MISDKGASN
+289 MVSDKGAAN

-427 FTTLNS
+427 FTTLNA

-547 KKGVYNLAGDTMEQ
+547 KKGVYNIAGDTMEQ

-571 REGGFANPFAAMY
+571 HEGGFANPFAAMY

-620 LAEVRYIRI
+620 LAEVRYIRV

-635 KGKKKGSK
+635 KGKKKGSR
-643 SSAKFNQFY
+643 SSANFDQFY

-663 AAYEYV
+663 AAYEYI

-769 FDELKKKLQS
+769 FDELKKKLKA
-779 TFKSLWDRFAQT
+779 TFDNLWGKFKETA
-791 KVGGWITKK
+791 VGKWITKK
-800 GKDFVGAVG
+800 GKDFAGAVG

-866 MTAGEEGPIDLDQM
+866 MTAGEEGPVDLDQM

-886 LDRGYEPPQPTY
+886 LNGAYEPEQPTY

-968 EEQPKVVKAIKT
+968 EEQPKVIKAIKT

-1031 QNVLFGKVGKDGQRD
+1031 QNVLFGKVGKDGQRT

-1109 NEEEGKEGLIPKN
+1109 NEEEGKEGLIPKD
-1122 FLEKFKDKMPKIG
+1122 FLNKFKDKMPKIG

-1267 FKKISDIV
+1267 FKRISDIV

-1333 LKDKTKQLDY
+1333 LKDRTKQLDY

-1373 FHAQLSKGGNAVSKV
+1373 FHAQLTNGGNAVSKV

-1418 MKLAEKGDFDKLAKY
+1418 MKLAEKGDFDKLARY

-1472 VFRNEL
+1472 TFRNEL
-1478 ARITGNSAFKKKGHK
+1478 ARITGNKAFKNSGHK

-1508 LADRKKNGEPAET
+1508 LADRKKNGQPTET

-1571 KRDGKAAKKIKS
+1571 KRDGKVAKKIKS

-1629 DKKNQLQEK
+1629 DKKNALQEK

-1643 ERMNGFFSGIFGKK
+1643 EKMNGFFSGIFGKK
-1657 DDNDGKKP
+1657 DDDDKKKP

-1695 ILGGILGISLL
+1695 ILGGIIGVSLL

-1720 MKEKIGPVVH
+1720 MKEKVGPVVH

-1740 LYGAIEKF
+1740 LYGKIEDF
-1748 IGSIK
+1748 IKSIK

-1759 MLAGKVAQGVG
+1759 LLAGKMAQGVG

-1785 RAIPEVI
+1785 RAIPEAI
-1792 KGLWGGI
+1792 KGLFSGI
-1799 TSFFGRH
+1799 ASFFGDH
-1806 DKTVNFDAT
+1806 DKTVNFDTT
-1815 KTFTNYIKS
+1815 KTFKS
-1824 IPSGNDESQIASIAG
+1824 SVGTLASGKNEAQIADIAG
-1839 YSTSIS
+1839 YSTNVSFSGGSAASSASI
-1845 FPSAG
+1845 
-1850 ASATVKVDKN
+1850 KIDKN
-1860 ALGEGVTTE
+1860 KLGKDVTTQ
-1869 TDEYGNTTYYSKD
+1869 TDENGNTSYYSKD
-1882 GKVLA
+1882 GKLLA
-1887 ESNGNGELTKGA
+1887 ETNADGELTSGA
-1899 QAENGMFS
+1899 QKEKGMFS
-1907 NIAHA
+1907 NIKHA
-1912 TKRGI
+1912 TTRGF

-1940 FNAQTIGKSVTG
+1940 FNTKTIGKSVNGVLTSG
-1952 IATGKGIMGKAIHGA
+1952 IVGKAIHGA

-1986 KVGAGITN
+1986 KVGAGVTN

-2032 RLAQSEFVTKT
+2032 KLAQSEFVTKT

-2059 FIKKFFEGIS
+2059 FIKKFFESIS

-2259 EVMNDL
+2259 EVMSDL

-2272 IGAGRRGG
+2272 TGAGRRGG

-2304 AAANLLGSGTN
+2304 AAANLLGSGAN

-2329 TSNGATDIGFFND
+2329 NSNGATDIGFFND

-2356 KSDVAKALRNGQ
+2356 KSDVSKALRNGQ

-2439 AAAEANAA
+2439 AAAEANMANAA
-2447 SRNNAEQVLKWA
+2447 NADKVVQTA
-2459 RSQLNYHS
+2459 RSQIGYHV
-2467 SGYSKFN
+2467 SGSSKFN
-2474 EAYGSAGPWCV
+2474 QAYGASGPWCV

-2492 HQAGADSL
+2492 NQVGGSKL
-2500 FFGGNKSA
+2500 FYDGGKCA
-2508 SSGQLLKYYRD
+2508 SSSTLLKWYEDR
-2519 NGQLVNDPKK
+2519 GQTVSNPKK

-2535 HFPSSSHNPCHT
+2535 KFKDDGYRANHT
-2547 AICSKDGYTNGKITT
+2547 AICSKDGWINNEIWT
-2562 IDGNTSMKGSQDN
+2562 IDGNTSSTINGSEWN
-2575 GGWVNERTRD
+2575 GGTVAERHRN
-2585 KSNVTAIARPLYAG
+2585 KKYVAGIARPLYNG
-2599 VTIKPSEVTDVI
+2599 VTLKASEIIT
-2611 NSSYSSGSSSS
+2611 NNQTSGGGTIFN
-2622 SSSSTSSGY
+2622 TSGDFSGGN
-2631 DIGADGVTENL
+2631 IGSDGLTENMY
-2642 NSDVGTLFDKITAIG
+2642 SDTDSLFDKISAIG
-2657 KTMVKQIFGSKLYN
+2657 KMMVKQIFGSKLYD
-2671 FVFGA
+2671 FVFGS
-2676 DDESDDSGVG
+2676 DSGESDGTDMSGMT
-2686 LSDLSSGLS
+2686 SGLT
-2695 ASMYGTTSGTTTSNS
+2695 ASMYGSTASNS
-2710 SSVPTTTS
+2710 SDAPTSTSTAVPKTPANKGTTM
-2718 SGESKPAASTGK
+2718 
-2730 TITDIKSA
+2730 TDIRSA

>member
-10 AYIRNVGKSVSYKMG
+10 AYIRNVGKSVTYQMG
-25 DQVKD
+25 KEVKD

-88 TGNFVNRER
+88 TGNFVNPKRA
-97 EEKMQMEA
+97 EKMQMEA

-114 DDIDFESSDDSSSS
+114 DDIDFESSDDSGSD
-128 NHSVN
+128 NHSIN

-147 AISDGARS
+147 AINEGARS

-207 TGPITTYLEESTKFM
+207 TGPVTTYLEESTKFM

-259 DDVTAGGGVD
+259 DDVTAGGGLD

-277 LKNYKELNPLAG
+277 LKNYKELNPLAD
-289 MISDKGASN
+289 MVSDKGASN

-310 LPGLVAKVLVPSAIT
+310 LPGLVAKVLVPTAIT

-347 QWAEDDSGGLFN
+347 KWAENDSGDLLN

-368 GIKIDKKTRVDPS
+368 GIKIDKKIRVDPN

-427 FTTLNS
+427 FTTLNQ
-433 VRQEYDSIK
+433 VRQEYDDIK
-442 DRAARNS
+442 SRAARNS
-449 VSGIAG
+449 VSGISG

-469 LSAAEKKQMYKDLQK
+469 LTAAEKKQMYRDLQK
-484 KFTALGKQIYD
+484 KFAALGRQIYD
-495 DGGQFEPYAGFGKSK
+495 DGGNFEPYAGYGKSK

-519 NSKGEVINPSGFNE
+519 NSKGEVINPSGFSE

-541 YLNQHN
+541 YLNTHN
-547 KKGVYNLAGDTMEQ
+547 KKGVYNLAGDTIEQ
-561 MIYATKMMQG
+561 IIYATKQMQG

-635 KGKKKGSK
+635 GKKGKKGKGSAANFDK
-643 SSAKFNQFY
+643 FY

-663 AAYEYV
+663 AAYEYI
-669 PNFEDGKKEKTQ
+669 PNFEDGKKEQTQ
-681 AEKYGITKENLKKWA
+681 AQKYGITKENLKKWA
-696 DAKGIGEKRKV
+696 DAKGISEKRKV

-758 MQYLVGRASDM
+758 IQYLVGRASDM
-769 FDELKKKLQS
+769 FDELKKKLKA
-779 TFKSLWDRFAQT
+779 TFDNLWDKFKETA
-791 KVGGWITKK
+791 VGKWITTKS
-800 GKDFVGAVG
+800 KDFAGAVG
-809 QNLRNKGRWLKNRG
+809 KNLRNKGKKFKDRG
-823 QDALDRTYGRLYQSL
+823 QTAMDHTYGRLYWSMNQ
-838 NAGHIVDAS
+838 GRIVDAD
-847 YASTM
+847 YAA
-852 RRARQF
+852 RARDLKNTF
-858 GAGEAGSG
+858 AGLDSEPNVEPGKPMTIREMVDEA
-866 MTAGEEGPIDLDQM
+866 D
-880 TGLYRS
+880 
-886 LDRGYEPPQPTY
+886 
-898 DDFIGNA
+898 NN
-905 AFGGVVDRYGLA
+905 AFGGVVDRYGLT
-917 MLSPGEIVIPNPKM
+917 MLSPGEIVIPNPDL

-936 NLAGEKREKARIF
+936 NLVGEKREKARIMR
-949 KALKGGKVAHHAY
+949 ALKGGKISHNAN
-962 GLGRDD
+962 GTDQNPEGD
-968 EEQPKVVKAIKT
+968 KVYKAIRT

-1031 QNVLFGKVGKDGQRD
+1031 QNVLFGKVGQDGQRD

-1122 FLEKFKDKMPKIG
+1122 FMEKFKDKMPKIG

-1170 AILGKKNDKGEREGG
+1170 AILGKKNEKTGEREGG

-1275 GGVAKGALWLAKA
+1275 GGIAKGALAIAKA
-1288 PISLLFG
+1288 PISLIFG

-1318 RDRNAARDKFGPIAR
+1318 RERNDARDKFGPIAR
-1333 LKDKTKQLDY
+1333 MKDKTKQLDY

-1373 FHAQLSKGGNAVSKV
+1373 FHAQLTKGGNAVSKV
-1388 FDKHDLWNKIGHWWG
+1388 FDKHDLWNKIGHWFG
-1403 FGSVNKTAVK
+1403 FGSVNKTAIK
-1413 VYQQI
+1413 VYKQI
-1418 MKLAEKGDFDKLAKY
+1418 MQLAEKGDFDKLAKY

-1457 LKAKADKDEEQLQAE
+1457 LKAKADKDEEQLQAK

-1478 ARITGNSAFKKKGHK
+1478 ARITGNSAFKKNGHK

-1508 LADRKKNGEPAET
+1508 LADRKKNGEPTET
-1521 GYEDSTKTRDK
+1521 GYEDSTSARDK

-1547 INKNLLAIGTGEKSK
+1547 INKNLLAIGTGEKNK

-1571 KRDGKAAKKIKS
+1571 KRDSKAAKKINS

-1643 ERMNGFFSGIFGKK
+1643 EKMNGFFSGIFGKK
-1657 DDNDGKKP
+1657 DDDEKKP

-1695 ILGGILGISLL
+1695 ILGGIIGVSLL

-1720 MKEKIGPVVH
+1720 MKEKVGPVVH

-1740 LYGAIEKF
+1740 LYSAIEKF

-1759 MLAGKVAQGVG
+1759 LLAGKLAQGVG
-1770 LALKNIAAPLAYGIV
+1770 LALKNIAAPLAYGII
-1785 RAIPEVI
+1785 RAIPEAI
-1792 KGLWGGI
+1792 KGLWSGI
-1799 TSFFGRH
+1799 TSFFGDH
-1806 DKTVNFDAT
+1806 DETVNFNAS
-1815 KTFTNYIKS
+1815 KTFSSSVGTLAT
-1824 IPSGNDESQIASIAG
+1824 GNDESKIAKIAG
-1839 YSTSIS
+1839 YNTSVSFSGSGGSAAST
-1845 FPSAG
+1845 
-1850 ASATVKVDKN
+1850 ATIKIDKN
-1860 ALGEGVTTE
+1860 KLGEGVTTQ
-1869 TDEYGNTTYYSKD
+1869 TDENGNTTYYSKD

-1887 ESNGNGELTKGA
+1887 ETNANDELVSGA
-1899 QAENGMFS
+1899 QKKKGLFS
-1907 NIAHA
+1907 NIKHA
-1912 TKRGI
+1912 TTRGL

-1927 KVAKISGAVGRKL
+1927 KVAKISGAIGRRF
-1940 FNAQTIGKSVTG
+1940 FNAKTIGKSVDG
-1952 IATGKGIMGKAIHGA
+1952 ALFKGGAISRAIHGA

-2026 ISEFGT
+2026 ISKFGT
-2032 RLAQSEFVTKT
+2032 KLAQSEFVTKT
-2043 LTKFMG
+2043 LAKFMG

-2059 FIKKFFEGIS
+2059 FVKKFFEAIS

-2079 GAKLSKVTAK
+2079 GTKLSKVTAK
-2089 CALGVSPLTIAFWTA
+2089 CALGVTPLTIAFWTA

-2174 ENLDDARNL
+2174 ENLKDARNL
-2183 TDQLITKAGLEA
+2183 TDQLITKAGLES

-2200 LAEANGQQGFFSKIW
+2200 LEEANGQQGFFSKIW

-2237 TSTSTKNNRR
+2237 TSTSNKNSNSRK
-2247 RSRSGRARDRVN
+2247 RSRSGRARERVD
-2259 EVMNDL
+2259 EVMKDL

-2272 IGAGRRGG
+2272 TGAGRRGG

-2290 YGNST
+2290 YGRNST
-2295 IGASGCGPV
+2295 IGSSGCGPV
-2304 AAANLLGSGTN
+2304 AAANLLGSGSN

-2329 TSNGATDIGFFND
+2329 NSNGSTDIGFFND
-2342 YLNSKG
+2342 YLSSKG

-2356 KSDVAKALRNGQ
+2356 KSDVSKALRNGQ

-2376 ANDNP
+2376 ANNDP

-2388 PHYITARGNRNGT
+2388 PHYITAHGNRNGT

-2410 YRRLNTGDVL
+2410 YRRMNTGDVL

-2431 SRYYGGTR
+2431 SRFLGGTR
-2439 AAAEANAA
+2439 AAAEAAAANSANADKVV
-2447 SRNNAEQVLKWA
+2447 QTA
-2459 RSQLNYHS
+2459 RSQIGYHT
-2467 SGYSKFN
+2467 SGSSKFN
-2474 EAYGSAGPWCV
+2474 QAYGASGPWCV

-2492 HQAGADSL
+2492 NQVGGSKL
-2500 FFGGNKSA
+2500 FYDGGKCA
-2508 SSGQLLKYYRD
+2508 SSSTLLKWYEDR
-2519 NGQLVNDPKK
+2519 GQTVNDPKK

-2535 HFPSSSHNPCHT
+2535 KFKDDGYRANHT
-2547 AICSKDGYTNGKITT
+2547 AICSKDGWINGEIWT
-2562 IDGNTSMKGSQDN
+2562 IDGNTSSTINGSEWN
-2575 GGWVNERTRD
+2575 GGTVAERHRK
-2585 KSNVTAIARPLYAG
+2585 KSCVAGIARPLYAG
-2599 VTIKPSEVTDVI
+2599 VTLKASEVVTNNQTSGGGTIFNTSGD
-2611 NSSYSSGSSSS
+2611 YSD
-2622 SSSSTSSGY
+2622 STV
-2631 DIGADGVTENL
+2631 GADGVSENL
-2642 NSDVGTLFDKITAIG
+2642 YSDTDSLFDKISAIG
-2657 KTMVKQIFGSKLYN
+2657 KMMVKQIFGSKLYD
-2671 FVFGA
+2671 FVFG
-2676 DDESDDSGVG
+2676 SDSSEEGTDMSGMT
-2686 LSDLSSGLS
+2686 SGLT
-2695 ASMYGTTSGTTTSNS
+2695 ASMYGATSGSSTSNS
-2710 SSVPTTTS
+2710 SVVPTITS
-2718 SGESKPAASTGK
+2718 TGASKPGASTGK
-2730 TITDIKSA
+2730 TMTDIKSA
-2738 PTKVTTAAK
+2738 PTKVTTAAQ
-2747 GRGGYARN
+2747 GRGGYARS
-2755 VNTKYSNYVGS
+2755 VNTKYSNLAGS
-2766 GYDLDSIANKVMNV
+2766 AYDLDSIANKVMNV
-2780 STNTNT
+2780 STTSNNT
-2786 SSSMSTEQFF
+2786 SSMSNQQFL

-2810 EALNKILQILSS
+2810 EALNKILEILSS
-2822 EFNISASTEE
+2822 EFNINASTEE
-2832 VQNATTSSREQAQ
+2832 IQNATTSSREQAQ
-2845 KALKSL
+2845 KALQNL

-2871 YLIEAMT
+2871 YIIEAMT

>member
-114 DDIDFESSDDSSSS
+114 DDIDFESSDDSSNS

-207 TGPITTYLEESTKFM
+207 TGPVTTYLEESTKFM

-289 MISDKGASN
+289 MISDKGAAN

-427 FTTLNS
+427 FTTLNA

-519 NSKGEVINPSGFNE
+519 NSRGEVINPSGFNE

-620 LAEVRYIRI
+620 LAEVRYIRV

-643 SSAKFNQFY
+643 SSVNFDQFY
-652 NSQFSDEDIQN
+652 NSQFSNEDIQN
-663 AAYEYV
+663 AAYEYI

-769 FDELKKKLQS
+769 FDELKKKLKA
-779 TFKSLWDRFAQT
+779 TFDNLWGKFKETA
-791 KVGGWITKK
+791 VGKWITKK
-800 GKDFVGAVG
+800 GKDFAGAVG

-866 MTAGEEGPIDLDQM
+866 MTAGEEGPIGLEQM
-880 TGLYRS
+880 NSLMTNSATGV
-886 LDRGYEPPQPTY
+886 DIDNGFDTEQ
-898 DDFIGNA
+898 FIGNA

-949 KALKGGKVAHHAY
+949 KALKGSKVSHHAY

-968 EEQPKVVKAIKT
+968 EEQPKVIKAIKT

-1031 QNVLFGKVGKDGQRD
+1031 QNVLFGKVGKDGQRT

-1109 NEEEGKEGLIPKN
+1109 NEEEGKEGLIPKD
-1122 FLEKFKDKMPKIG
+1122 FLNKFKDKMPKIG

-1333 LKDKTKQLDY
+1333 LKDRTKQLDY

-1373 FHAQLSKGGNAVSKV
+1373 FHAQLTKGGNAVSKV

-1418 MKLAEKGDFDKLAKY
+1418 MKLAEKGDFDKLARY

-1472 VFRNEL
+1472 TFRNEL
-1478 ARITGNSAFKKKGHK
+1478 ARITGNKAFKNGGHK

-1508 LADRKKNGEPAET
+1508 LADRKKNGQPTET
-1521 GYEDSTKTRDK
+1521 GYEDSDKARDK

-1583 KAVKEQKDEQET
+1583 KAVKEKEDEQET

-1643 ERMNGFFSGIFGKK
+1643 EKMNGFFSGIFGKK
-1657 DDNDGKKP
+1657 DDDDKKKP

-1695 ILGGILGISLL
+1695 ILGGIIGVSLL

-1720 MKEKIGPVVH
+1720 MKEKVGPVVH

-1740 LYGAIEKF
+1740 LYGKIEDF
-1748 IGSIK
+1748 IKSIK

-1759 MLAGKVAQGVG
+1759 LLAGKMAQGVG

-1785 RAIPEVI
+1785 RAIPEAI
-1792 KGLWGGI
+1792 KGLFSGI
-1799 TSFFGRH
+1799 ASFFGDH
-1806 DKTVNFDAT
+1806 DKTVNFDTT
-1815 KTFTNYIKS
+1815 KTFKS
-1824 IPSGNDESQIASIAG
+1824 SVGTLASGKNEAQIADIAG
-1839 YSTSIS
+1839 YNTNVSFSGGSAASSASI
-1845 FPSAG
+1845 
-1850 ASATVKVDKN
+1850 KIDKN
-1860 ALGEGVTTE
+1860 KLGKDVTTQ
-1869 TDEYGNTTYYSKD
+1869 TDENGNTSYYSKD
-1882 GKVLA
+1882 GKLLA
-1887 ESNGNGELTKGA
+1887 ETNADGELTSGA
-1899 QAENGMFS
+1899 QKEKGMFS
-1907 NIAHA
+1907 NIKHA
-1912 TKRGI
+1912 TTRGF

-1940 FNAQTIGKSVTG
+1940 FNTKTIGKSVNGVLTSG
-1952 IATGKGIMGKAIHGA
+1952 IVGKAIHGA

-1986 KVGAGITN
+1986 KVGAGVTN

-2032 RLAQSEFVTKT
+2032 KLAQSEFVTKT

-2059 FIKKFFEGIS
+2059 FIKKFFESIS

-2259 EVMNDL
+2259 EVMSDL

-2272 IGAGRRGG
+2272 TGAGRRGG

-2315 IPDAARY
+2315 IPDAAIY

-2329 TSNGATDIGFFND
+2329 NSNGATDIGFFND

-2356 KSDVAKALRNGQ
+2356 KSDVSKALRNGQ

-2439 AAAEANAA
+2439 AAAEANMANAA
-2447 SRNNAEQVLKWA
+2447 NADKVVQTA
-2459 RSQLNYHS
+2459 RSQIGYHV
-2467 SGYSKFN
+2467 SGSSKFN
-2474 EAYGSAGPWCV
+2474 QAYGASGPWCV

-2492 HQAGADSL
+2492 NQVGGSKL
-2500 FFGGNKSA
+2500 FYDGGRCA
-2508 SSGQLLKYYRD
+2508 SSSTLLKWYEDR
-2519 NGQLVNDPKK
+2519 GQTVSNPKK

-2535 HFPSSSHNPCHT
+2535 KFKDDGYRANHT
-2547 AICSKDGYTNGKITT
+2547 AICSKDGWINNEIWT
-2562 IDGNTSMKGSQDN
+2562 IDGNTSSTINGSEWN
-2575 GGWVNERTRD
+2575 GGTVAERHRN
-2585 KSNVTAIARPLYAG
+2585 KKYVAGIARPLYNG
-2599 VTIKPSEVTDVI
+2599 VTLKASEVVT
-2611 NSSYSSGSSSS
+2611 NNQTSGGGTIFN
-2622 SSSSTSSGY
+2622 TSGDFSGGN
-2631 DIGADGVTENL
+2631 IGSDGLTENMY
-2642 NSDVGTLFDKITAIG
+2642 SDTDSLFDKISAIG
-2657 KTMVKQIFGSKLYN
+2657 KMMVKQIFGSKLYD
-2671 FVFGA
+2671 FVFGS
-2676 DDESDDSGVG
+2676 DSGESDGTDMSGMT
-2686 LSDLSSGLS
+2686 SGLT
-2695 ASMYGTTSGTTTSNS
+2695 ASMYGSTASNS
-2710 SSVPTTTS
+2710 SGAPTSTSTAVPKTPVNKGTTM
-2718 SGESKPAASTGK
+2718 
-2730 TITDIKSA
+2730 TDIRSA

-2755 VNTKYSNYVGS
+2755 INTKYSNYVGS

-2796 ETIVNILMSISSNT
+2796 KTIVNILMSISSNT

>member
-114 DDIDFESSDDSSSS
+114 DDIDFESSDDSSNG

-207 TGPITTYLEESTKFM
+207 TGPVTTYLEESTKFM

-289 MISDKGASN
+289 MVSDKGAAN

-620 LAEVRYIRI
+620 LAEVRYIRV

-635 KGKKKGSK
+635 KGKKKGSR
-643 SSAKFNQFY
+643 SSANFDQFY

-669 PNFEDGKKEKTQ
+669 PNFEDGKKEQTQ
-681 AEKYGITKENLKKWA
+681 AQKYGITKENLKKWA

-779 TFKSLWDRFAQT
+779 TFKSLWDRFSQT

-800 GKDFVGAVG
+800 GKDFAGAVG

-886 LDRGYEPPQPTY
+886 LNGGYEPEQPTY

-1267 FKKISDIV
+1267 FKRISDIV

-1318 RDRNAARDKFGPIAR
+1318 RERNSARDKFGPIAR

-1358 LTNTLIDNTGVKNKA
+1358 LTNTLIDNTGIKNKA

-1508 LADRKKNGEPAET
+1508 LADRKKNGELAET

-1643 ERMNGFFSGIFGKK
+1643 EKMNGFFSGIFGKK
-1657 DDNDGKKP
+1657 DKDDEKKP

-1673 SLGGGV
+1673 GLGGGV

-1690 KTGGL
+1690 KAGGL
-1695 ILGGILGISLL
+1695 ILGGIIGVALL

-1815 KTFTNYIKS
+1815 KTFTNSIKS

-1927 KVAKISGAVGRKL
+1927 KVAKVSGAIGRKL

-2000 LKTKLAEITAKATE
+2000 LKTKLAEITAKASE
-2014 NSPGILKTVIKK
+2014 NSPGILKTVIRK

-2079 GAKLSKVTAK
+2079 GAKLSKITAK

-2272 IGAGRRGG
+2272 TGAGRRGG

-2322 AQMTGHV
+2322 AQITGHV

-2439 AAAEANAA
+2439 AAAEANMANAA
-2447 SRNNAEQVLKWA
+2447 NADKVVQTA
-2459 RSQLNYHS
+2459 RSQIGYHV
-2467 SGYSKFN
+2467 SGSSKFN
-2474 EAYGSAGPWCV
+2474 EAYGASGPWCV

-2492 HQAGADSL
+2492 NQVGGSKL
-2500 FFGGNKSA
+2500 FYDGGRCA
-2508 SSGQLLKYYRD
+2508 SSSTLLKWYEDR
-2519 NGQLVNDPKK
+2519 GQTVSNPKK

-2535 HFPSSSHNPCHT
+2535 KFKDDGYRANHT
-2547 AICSKDGYTNGKITT
+2547 AICSKDGWINNEIWT
-2562 IDGNTSMKGSQDN
+2562 IDGNTSSTINGSEWN
-2575 GGWVNERTRD
+2575 GGTVAERHRN
-2585 KSNVTAIARPLYAG
+2585 KKYVAGIARPLYNG
-2599 VTIKPSEVTDVI
+2599 VTLKASDVVT
-2611 NSSYSSGSSSS
+2611 NNQTSGGGTIFN
-2622 SSSSTSSGY
+2622 TSGDFSGGS
-2631 DIGADGVTENL
+2631 IGSDGLTENMY
-2642 NSDVGTLFDKITAIG
+2642 SDTDSLFDKISAIG
-2657 KTMVKQIFGSKLYN
+2657 KMMVKQIFGSKLYD
-2671 FVFGA
+2671 FVFG
-2676 DDESDDSGVG
+2676 SDDGEGTDMS
-2686 LSDLSSGLS
+2686 SMSSGLT
-2695 ASMYGTTSGTTTSNS
+2695 ASMYGTTSGSTSNS

-2718 SGESKPAASTGK
+2718 SGESKPAANTGK
-2730 TITDIKSA
+2730 TMTDIKSA

-2755 VNTKYSNYVGS
+2755 VNTKYSNYIGS

>member
-10 AYIRNVGKSVSYKMG
+10 AYIRNVGKSVTYQMG
-25 DQVKD
+25 KEVKD

-88 TGNFVNRER
+88 TGNFVNPKRA
-97 EEKMQMEA
+97 EKMQMEA

-114 DDIDFESSDDSSSS
+114 DDIDFESSDDSGSD
-128 NHSVN
+128 NHSIN

-147 AISDGARS
+147 AINEGARS

-207 TGPITTYLEESTKFM
+207 TGPVTTYLEESTKFM

-259 DDVTAGGGVD
+259 DDVTAGGGLD

-277 LKNYKELNPLAG
+277 LKNYKELNPLAD
-289 MISDKGASN
+289 MVSDKGASN

-310 LPGLVAKVLVPSAIT
+310 LPGLVAKVLVPTAIT

-347 QWAEDDSGGLFN
+347 KWAENDSGDLLN

-368 GIKIDKKTRVDPS
+368 GIKIDKKTRVDPN

-427 FTTLNS
+427 FTTLNQ
-433 VRQEYDSIK
+433 VRQEYDDIK
-442 DRAARNS
+442 SRAARNS
-449 VSGIAG
+449 VSGISG

-469 LSAAEKKQMYKDLQK
+469 LTAAEKKQMYRDLQK
-484 KFTALGKQIYD
+484 KFAALGRQIYD
-495 DGGQFEPYAGFGKSK
+495 DGGNFEPYAGYGKSK

-519 NSKGEVINPSGFNE
+519 NSKGEVINPSGFSE

-541 YLNQHN
+541 YLNTHN

-561 MIYATKMMQG
+561 IIYATKQMQG

-635 KGKKKGSK
+635 GKKGKKGKGSAANFDK
-643 SSAKFNQFY
+643 FY

-663 AAYEYV
+663 AAYEYI
-669 PNFEDGKKEKTQ
+669 PNFEDGKKEQTQ
-681 AEKYGITKENLKKWA
+681 AQKYGITKENLKKWA
-696 DAKGIGEKRKV
+696 DAKGISEKRKV

-758 MQYLVGRASDM
+758 IQYLVGRASDM
-769 FDELKKKLQS
+769 FDELKKKLKA
-779 TFKSLWDRFAQT
+779 TFDNLWDKFKETA
-791 KVGGWITKK
+791 VGKWITTKS
-800 GKDFVGAVG
+800 KDFAGAVG
-809 QNLRNKGRWLKNRG
+809 KNLRNKGKKFKDRG
-823 QDALDRTYGRLYQSL
+823 QTAMDHTYGRLYWSMNQ
-838 NAGHIVDAS
+838 GRIVDAD
-847 YASTM
+847 YAA
-852 RRARQF
+852 RARDLKNTF
-858 GAGEAGSG
+858 AGLDPEPNVEPGKPMTIREMVDEA
-866 MTAGEEGPIDLDQM
+866 D
-880 TGLYRS
+880 
-886 LDRGYEPPQPTY
+886 
-898 DDFIGNA
+898 NN
-905 AFGGVVDRYGLA
+905 AFGGVVDRYGLT
-917 MLSPGEIVIPNPKM
+917 MLSPGEIVIPNPDL

-936 NLAGEKREKARIF
+936 NLAGEKREKARIMR
-949 KALKGGKVAHHAY
+949 ALKGGKISHNAN
-962 GLGRDD
+962 GTDQNPEGD
-968 EEQPKVVKAIKT
+968 KVYKAIRT

-1031 QNVLFGKVGKDGQRD
+1031 QNVLFGKVGQDGQRD
-1046 GKGLIPKS
+1046 GRGLIPKS

-1122 FLEKFKDKMPKIG
+1122 FMEKFKDKMPKIG

-1170 AILGKKNDKGEREGG
+1170 AILGKKNEKTGEREGG

-1275 GGVAKGALWLAKA
+1275 GGIAKGALAIAKA
-1288 PISLLFG
+1288 PISLIFG

-1318 RDRNAARDKFGPIAR
+1318 RERNDARDKFGPIAR
-1333 LKDKTKQLDY
+1333 MKDKTKQLDY

-1373 FHAQLSKGGNAVSKV
+1373 FHAQLTKGGNAVSKV
-1388 FDKHDLWNKIGHWWG
+1388 FDKHDLWNKIGHWFG
-1403 FGSVNKTAVK
+1403 FGSVNKTAIK
-1413 VYQQI
+1413 VYKQI
-1418 MKLAEKGDFDKLAKY
+1418 MQLAEKGDFDKLAKY

-1478 ARITGNSAFKKKGHK
+1478 ARITGNSAFKKNGHK

-1508 LADRKKNGEPAET
+1508 LADRKKNGEPTET
-1521 GYEDSTKTRDK
+1521 GYEDSTSARDK

-1547 INKNLLAIGTGEKSK
+1547 INKNLLAIGTGEKNK

-1571 KRDGKAAKKIKS
+1571 KRDSKAAKKIKS

-1643 ERMNGFFSGIFGKK
+1643 EKMNGFFSGIFGKK
-1657 DDNDGKKP
+1657 DDDEKKP
-1665 NLLQRLLG
+1665 NLLQKILG
-1673 SLGGGV
+1673 TLGGGV

-1695 ILGGILGISLL
+1695 ILGGIIGVSLL

-1720 MKEKIGPVVH
+1720 MKEKVGPVVH

-1740 LYGAIEKF
+1740 LYSAIEKF

-1759 MLAGKVAQGVG
+1759 LLAGKLAQGVG
-1770 LALKNIAAPLAYGIV
+1770 LALKNIAAPLAYGII
-1785 RAIPEVI
+1785 RAIPEAI
-1792 KGLWGGI
+1792 KGLWSGI
-1799 TSFFGRH
+1799 TSFFGDH
-1806 DKTVNFDAT
+1806 DETVNFDAS
-1815 KTFTNYIKS
+1815 KTFSSSVGTLAT
-1824 IPSGNDESQIASIAG
+1824 GNDESKIAKIAG
-1839 YSTSIS
+1839 YNTSVSFSGSGGSAAST
-1845 FPSAG
+1845 
-1850 ASATVKVDKN
+1850 ATIKIDKN
-1860 ALGEGVTTE
+1860 KLGEGVTTQ
-1869 TDEYGNTTYYSKD
+1869 TDENGNTTYYSKD

-1887 ESNGNGELTKGA
+1887 ETNANDELVSGA
-1899 QAENGMFS
+1899 QKKKGLFS
-1907 NIAHA
+1907 NIKHA
-1912 TKRGI
+1912 TTRGL

-1927 KVAKISGAVGRKL
+1927 KVAKISGAIGRRF
-1940 FNAQTIGKSVTG
+1940 FNAKTIGKSVDG
-1952 IATGKGIMGKAIHGA
+1952 ALFKGGAISRVIHGA

-2032 RLAQSEFVTKT
+2032 KLAQSEFVTKT
-2043 LTKFMG
+2043 LAKFMG

-2059 FIKKFFEGIS
+2059 FVKKFFEAIS

-2079 GAKLSKVTAK
+2079 GTKLSKVTAK
-2089 CALGVSPLTIAFWTA
+2089 CALGVTPLTIAFWTA

-2174 ENLDDARNL
+2174 ENLEDARNL
-2183 TDQLITKAGLEA
+2183 TDQLITKAGLES

-2200 LAEANGQQGFFSKIW
+2200 LEEANGQQGFFSKIW

-2237 TSTSTKNNRR
+2237 TSTSTKNSNSRK
-2247 RSRSGRARDRVN
+2247 RSRSGRARERVD
-2259 EVMNDL
+2259 EVMKDL

-2272 IGAGRRGG
+2272 TGAGRRGG

-2290 YGNST
+2290 YGRNST
-2295 IGASGCGPV
+2295 IGSSGCGPV
-2304 AAANLLGSGTN
+2304 AAANLLGSGSN

-2329 TSNGATDIGFFND
+2329 NSNGSTDIGFFND
-2342 YLNSKG
+2342 YLSSKG

-2356 KSDVAKALRNGQ
+2356 KSDVSKALRNGQ

-2376 ANDNP
+2376 ANNDP

-2388 PHYITARGNRNGT
+2388 PHYITAHGNRNGT

-2410 YRRLNTGDVL
+2410 YRRMNTGDVL

-2431 SRYYGGTR
+2431 SRFLGGTR
-2439 AAAEANAA
+2439 AAAEAAAANSANADKVV
-2447 SRNNAEQVLKWA
+2447 QTA
-2459 RSQLNYHS
+2459 RSQIGYHT
-2467 SGYSKFN
+2467 SGSSKFN
-2474 EAYGSAGPWCV
+2474 QAYGASGPWCV

-2492 HQAGADSL
+2492 NQVGGSKL
-2500 FFGGNKSA
+2500 FYDGGKCA
-2508 SSGQLLKYYRD
+2508 SSSTLLKWYEDR
-2519 NGQLVNDPKK
+2519 GQTVNDPKK

-2535 HFPSSSHNPCHT
+2535 KFKDDGYRANHT
-2547 AICSKDGYTNGKITT
+2547 AICSKDGWINGEIWT
-2562 IDGNTSMKGSQDN
+2562 IDGNTSSTINGSEWN
-2575 GGWVNERTRD
+2575 GGTVAERHRK
-2585 KSNVTAIARPLYAG
+2585 KSCVAGIARPLYAG
-2599 VTIKPSEVTDVI
+2599 VTLKASEVVTNNQTSGGGTIFNTSGD
-2611 NSSYSSGSSSS
+2611 YSD
-2622 SSSSTSSGY
+2622 STV
-2631 DIGADGVTENL
+2631 GADGVSENL
-2642 NSDVGTLFDKITAIG
+2642 YSDTDSLFDKISAIG
-2657 KTMVKQIFGSKLYN
+2657 KMMVKQIFGSKLYD
-2671 FVFGA
+2671 FVFG
-2676 DDESDDSGVG
+2676 SDSSEEGTDMSGMT
-2686 LSDLSSGLS
+2686 SGLT
-2695 ASMYGTTSGTTTSNS
+2695 ASMYGATSGSSTSNS
-2710 SSVPTTTS
+2710 SAVPTITS
-2718 SGESKPAASTGK
+2718 TGASKPGASTGK
-2730 TITDIKSA
+2730 TMTDIKSA
-2738 PTKVTTAAK
+2738 PTKVTTAAQ
-2747 GRGGYARN
+2747 GRGGYARS
-2755 VNTKYSNYVGS
+2755 VNTKYSNLAGS
-2766 GYDLDSIANKVMNV
+2766 AYDLDSIANKVMNV
-2780 STNTNT
+2780 STTGNNT
-2786 SSSMSTEQFF
+2786 SSMSNQQFL

-2810 EALNKILQILSS
+2810 EALNKILEILSS
-2822 EFNISASTEE
+2822 EFNINASTEE

-2845 KALKSL
+2845 KALQNL

-2866 KKNTN
+2866 KKNTD
-2871 YLIEAMT
+2871 YIIEAMT

>member
-10 AYIRNVGKSVSYKMG
+10 AYIRNVGKSVTYQMG
-25 DQVKD
+25 KEVKD

-88 TGNFVNRER
+88 TGNFVNPKRA
-97 EEKMQMEA
+97 EKMQMEA

-114 DDIDFESSDDSSSS
+114 DDIDFESSDDSGSD
-128 NHSVN
+128 NHSIN

-147 AISDGARS
+147 AINEGARS

-207 TGPITTYLEESTKFM
+207 TGPVTTYLEESTKFM

-259 DDVTAGGGVD
+259 DDVTAGGGLD

-277 LKNYKELNPLAG
+277 LKNYKELNPLAD
-289 MISDKGASN
+289 MVSDKGASN

-310 LPGLVAKVLVPSAIT
+310 LPGLVAKVLVPTAIT

-347 QWAEDDSGGLFN
+347 KWAENDSGDLLN

-368 GIKIDKKTRVDPS
+368 GIKIDKKIRVDPN

-427 FTTLNS
+427 FTTLNQ
-433 VRQEYDSIK
+433 VRQEYDDIK
-442 DRAARNS
+442 SRAARNS
-449 VSGIAG
+449 VSGISG

-469 LSAAEKKQMYKDLQK
+469 LTAAEKKQMYRDLQK
-484 KFTALGKQIYD
+484 KFAALGRQIYD
-495 DGGQFEPYAGFGKSK
+495 DGGNFEPYAGYGKSK

-519 NSKGEVINPSGFNE
+519 NSKGEVINPSGFSE

-541 YLNQHN
+541 YLNTHN
-547 KKGVYNLAGDTMEQ
+547 KKGVYNLAGDTIEQ
-561 MIYATKMMQG
+561 IIYATKQMQG

-635 KGKKKGSK
+635 GKKGKKGKGSAANFDK
-643 SSAKFNQFY
+643 FY

-663 AAYEYV
+663 AAYEYI
-669 PNFEDGKKEKTQ
+669 PNFEDGKKEQTQ
-681 AEKYGITKENLKKWA
+681 AQKYGITKENLKKWA
-696 DAKGIGEKRKV
+696 DAKGISEKRKV

-758 MQYLVGRASDM
+758 IQYLVGRASDM
-769 FDELKKKLQS
+769 FDELKKKLKA
-779 TFKSLWDRFAQT
+779 TFDNLWDKFKETA
-791 KVGGWITKK
+791 VGKWITTKS
-800 GKDFVGAVG
+800 KDFAGAVG
-809 QNLRNKGRWLKNRG
+809 KNLRNKGKKFKDRG
-823 QDALDRTYGRLYQSL
+823 QTAMDHTYGRLYWSMNQ
-838 NAGHIVDAS
+838 GRIVDAD
-847 YASTM
+847 YAA
-852 RRARQF
+852 RARDLKNTF
-858 GAGEAGSG
+858 AGLDPEPNVEPGKPMTIREMVDEA
-866 MTAGEEGPIDLDQM
+866 D
-880 TGLYRS
+880 
-886 LDRGYEPPQPTY
+886 
-898 DDFIGNA
+898 NN
-905 AFGGVVDRYGLA
+905 AFGGVVDRYGLT
-917 MLSPGEIVIPNPKM
+917 MLSPGEIVIPNPDL

-936 NLAGEKREKARIF
+936 NLVGEKREKARIMR
-949 KALKGGKVAHHAY
+949 ALKGGKISHNAN
-962 GLGRDD
+962 GTDQNPEGD
-968 EEQPKVVKAIKT
+968 KVYKAIRT

-1031 QNVLFGKVGKDGQRD
+1031 QNVLFGKVGQDGQRD

-1122 FLEKFKDKMPKIG
+1122 FMEKFKDKMPKIG

-1170 AILGKKNDKGEREGG
+1170 AILGKKNEKTGEREGG

-1275 GGVAKGALWLAKA
+1275 GGIAKGALAIAKA
-1288 PISLLFG
+1288 PISLIFG

-1318 RDRNAARDKFGPIAR
+1318 RERNDARDKFGPIAR
-1333 LKDKTKQLDY
+1333 MKDKTKQLDY

-1373 FHAQLSKGGNAVSKV
+1373 FHAQLTKGGNAVSKV
-1388 FDKHDLWNKIGHWWG
+1388 FDKHDLWNKIGHWFG
-1403 FGSVNKTAVK
+1403 FGSVNKTAIK
-1413 VYQQI
+1413 VYKQI
-1418 MKLAEKGDFDKLAKY
+1418 MQLAEKGDFDKLAKY

-1478 ARITGNSAFKKKGHK
+1478 ARITGNSAFKKNGHK

-1508 LADRKKNGEPAET
+1508 LADRKKNGEPTET
-1521 GYEDSTKTRDK
+1521 GYEDSTSARDK

-1547 INKNLLAIGTGEKSK
+1547 INKNLLAIGTGEKNK

-1571 KRDGKAAKKIKS
+1571 KRDSKAAKKIKS

-1643 ERMNGFFSGIFGKK
+1643 EKMNGFFSGIFGKK
-1657 DDNDGKKP
+1657 DDDEKKP

-1695 ILGGILGISLL
+1695 ILGGIIGVSLL

-1720 MKEKIGPVVH
+1720 MKEKVGPVVH

-1740 LYGAIEKF
+1740 LYSAIEKF

-1759 MLAGKVAQGVG
+1759 LLAGKLAQGVG
-1770 LALKNIAAPLAYGIV
+1770 LALKNIAAPLAYGII
-1785 RAIPEVI
+1785 RAIPEAI
-1792 KGLWGGI
+1792 KGLWSGI
-1799 TSFFGRH
+1799 TSFFGDH
-1806 DKTVNFDAT
+1806 DETVNFDAS
-1815 KTFTNYIKS
+1815 KTFSSSVGTLAT
-1824 IPSGNDESQIASIAG
+1824 GNDESKIAKIAG
-1839 YSTSIS
+1839 YNTSVSFSGSGGSAAST
-1845 FPSAG
+1845 
-1850 ASATVKVDKN
+1850 ATIKIDKN
-1860 ALGEGVTTE
+1860 KLGEGVTTQ
-1869 TDEYGNTTYYSKD
+1869 TDENGNTTYYSKD

-1887 ESNGNGELTKGA
+1887 ETNANDELVSGA
-1899 QAENGMFS
+1899 QKKKGLFS
-1907 NIAHA
+1907 NIKHA
-1912 TKRGI
+1912 TTRGL

-1927 KVAKISGAVGRKL
+1927 KVAKISGAIGRRF
-1940 FNAQTIGKSVTG
+1940 FNAKTIGKSVDG
-1952 IATGKGIMGKAIHGA
+1952 ALFKGGAISRAIHGA

-2026 ISEFGT
+2026 ISKFGT
-2032 RLAQSEFVTKT
+2032 KLAQSEFVTKT
-2043 LTKFMG
+2043 LAKFMG

-2059 FIKKFFEGIS
+2059 FVKKFFEAIS

-2079 GAKLSKVTAK
+2079 GTKLSKVTAK
-2089 CALGVSPLTIAFWTA
+2089 CALGVTPLTIAFWTA

-2174 ENLDDARNL
+2174 ENLKDARNL
-2183 TDQLITKAGLEA
+2183 TDQLITKAGLES

-2200 LAEANGQQGFFSKIW
+2200 LEEANGQQGFFSKIW

-2237 TSTSTKNNRR
+2237 TSTSNKNSNSRK
-2247 RSRSGRARDRVN
+2247 RSRSGRARERVD
-2259 EVMNDL
+2259 EVMKDL

-2272 IGAGRRGG
+2272 TGAGRRGG

-2290 YGNST
+2290 YGRNST
-2295 IGASGCGPV
+2295 IGSSGCGPV
-2304 AAANLLGSGTN
+2304 AAANLLGSGSN

-2329 TSNGATDIGFFND
+2329 NSNGSTDIGFFND
-2342 YLNSKG
+2342 YLSSKG

-2356 KSDVAKALRNGQ
+2356 KSDVSKALRNGQ

-2376 ANDNP
+2376 ANNDP

-2410 YRRLNTGDVL
+2410 YRRMNTGDVL

-2431 SRYYGGTR
+2431 SRFLGGTR
-2439 AAAEANAA
+2439 AAAEAAAANSANADKVV
-2447 SRNNAEQVLKWA
+2447 QTA
-2459 RSQLNYHS
+2459 RSQIGYHT
-2467 SGYSKFN
+2467 SGSSKFN
-2474 EAYGSAGPWCV
+2474 QAYGASGPWCV

-2492 HQAGADSL
+2492 NQVGGSKL
-2500 FFGGNKSA
+2500 FYDGGKCA
-2508 SSGQLLKYYRD
+2508 SSSTLLKWYEDR
-2519 NGQLVNDPKK
+2519 GQTVNDPKK

-2535 HFPSSSHNPCHT
+2535 KFKDDGYRANHT
-2547 AICSKDGYTNGKITT
+2547 AICSKDGWINGEIWT
-2562 IDGNTSMKGSQDN
+2562 IDGNTSSTINGSEWN
-2575 GGWVNERTRD
+2575 GGTVAERHRK
-2585 KSNVTAIARPLYAG
+2585 KSCVAGIARPLYAG
-2599 VTIKPSEVTDVI
+2599 VTLKASEVVTNNQTSGGGTIFNTSGD
-2611 NSSYSSGSSSS
+2611 YSD
-2622 SSSSTSSGY
+2622 STV
-2631 DIGADGVTENL
+2631 GADGVSENL
-2642 NSDVGTLFDKITAIG
+2642 YSDTDSLFDKISAIG
-2657 KTMVKQIFGSKLYN
+2657 KMMVKQIFGSKLYD
-2671 FVFGA
+2671 FVFG
-2676 DDESDDSGVG
+2676 SDSSEEGTDMSGMT
-2686 LSDLSSGLS
+2686 SGLT
-2695 ASMYGTTSGTTTSNS
+2695 ASMYGATSGSSTSNS
-2710 SSVPTTTS
+2710 SAVPTITS
-2718 SGESKPAASTGK
+2718 TGASKPGASTGK
-2730 TITDIKSA
+2730 TMTDIKSA
-2738 PTKVTTAAK
+2738 PTKVTTAAQ
-2747 GRGGYARN
+2747 GRGGYARS
-2755 VNTKYSNYVGS
+2755 VNTKYSNLAGS
-2766 GYDLDSIANKVMNV
+2766 AYDLDSIANKVMNV
-2780 STNTNT
+2780 STTSNNT
-2786 SSSMSTEQFF
+2786 SSMSNQQFL

-2810 EALNKILQILSS
+2810 EALNKILEILSS
-2822 EFNISASTEE
+2822 EFNINASTEE
-2832 VQNATTSSREQAQ
+2832 IQNATTSSREQAQ
-2845 KALKSL
+2845 KALQNL

-2871 YLIEAMT
+2871 YIIEAMT

>member
-114 DDIDFESSDDSSSS
+114 DDIDFESSDDSSTS

-207 TGPITTYLEESTKFM
+207 TGPVTTYLEESTKFM

-289 MISDKGASN
+289 MVSDKGAAN

-427 FTTLNS
+427 FTTLNA

-519 NSKGEVINPSGFNE
+519 NSRGEVINPSGFNE

-620 LAEVRYIRI
+620 LAEVRYIRV

-635 KGKKKGSK
+635 GKKGKKSKGNR
-643 SSAKFNQFY
+643 SAGNFEQFY

-769 FDELKKKLQS
+769 FDELKKKLQA

-791 KVGGWITKK
+791 KVGGWLTKK
-800 GKDFVGAVG
+800 GKDFAGAVG
-809 QNLRNKGRWLKNRG
+809 QNLRNKARWVKNRG

-866 MTAGEEGPIDLDQM
+866 MTAGEEGPIGLDQM
-880 TGLYRS
+880 NDLTRGLNG
-886 LDRGYEPPQPTY
+886 GYEPEQPTY

-968 EEQPKVVKAIKT
+968 EEQPKVIKAIKT

-1109 NEEEGKEGLIPKN
+1109 NEEEGKEGLIPKD
-1122 FLEKFKDKMPKIG
+1122 FLNKFKDKMPKIG

-1267 FKKISDIV
+1267 FKRISDIV
-1275 GGVAKGALWLAKA
+1275 GVVAKGALWLAKA

-1333 LKDKTKQLDY
+1333 LKDRTKQLDY

-1373 FHAQLSKGGNAVSKV
+1373 FHAQLTKGGNAVSKV

-1418 MKLAEKGDFDKLAKY
+1418 MKLAEKGDFDKLARY

-1472 VFRNEL
+1472 TFRNEL
-1478 ARITGNSAFKKKGHK
+1478 ARITGNKAFKNGGHK

-1508 LADRKKNGEPAET
+1508 LADRKKNGQPTET
-1521 GYEDSTKTRDK
+1521 GYEDSDKARDK

-1547 INKNLLAIGTGEKSK
+1547 INKNLLAIGTGDKNR

-1571 KRDGKAAKKIKS
+1571 KRDGKAAKRIKS
-1583 KAVKEQKDEQET
+1583 KPAKEKTDEQET

-1617 GLKQNAHVQKII
+1617 GLKQNVHVQKII
-1629 DKKNQLQEK
+1629 DKKNALQEK

-1643 ERMNGFFSGIFGKK
+1643 EKMNGFFSGIFGKK
-1657 DDNDGKKP
+1657 DDDDRKKP

-1673 SLGGGV
+1673 GLGGGV
-1679 GKILGVAGKGL
+1679 SKILGVAGKGL
-1690 KTGGL
+1690 KAGGL
-1695 ILGGILGISLL
+1695 ILGGIIGVALL

-1730 SAVEAFQKTK
+1730 SAVEAFQKTA
-1740 LYGAIEKF
+1740 LYGKIVDFVE
-1748 IGSIK
+1748 SIRN
-1753 DGSLFT
+1753 GSLFNL
-1759 MLAGKVAQGVG
+1759 MASKISQGVG

-1785 RAIPEVI
+1785 RAIPEFI
-1792 KGLWGGI
+1792 KGAAKGI
-1799 TSFFGRH
+1799 ASFFFKH
-1806 DKTVNFDAT
+1806 DESVSFSGNKYMSDAA
-1815 KTFTNYIKS
+1815 KS
-1824 IPSGNDESQIASIAG
+1824 MPVGNDEAEIASLSNYKTVVTPVSDNGTIKFEGAAK
-1839 YSTSIS
+1839 SVTS
-1845 FPSAG
+1845 
-1850 ASATVKVDKN
+1850 
-1860 ALGEGVTTE
+1860 E
-1869 TDEYGNTTYYSKD
+1869 TDENGDTKYYSKD
-1882 GKVLA
+1882 GKYLA
-1887 ESNGNGELTKGA
+1887 TIDQDGNYKHGTKAVEGA
-1899 QAENGMFS
+1899 GANV
-1907 NIAHA
+1907 IHA

-1917 MSGLATGKVS
+1917 MNGLATGKVS
-1927 KVAKISGAVGRKL
+1927 KVAKLSGAFGKKF
-1940 FNAQTIGKSVTG
+1940 FNAQSIGKSFG
-1952 IATGKGIMGKAIHGA
+1952 KMIAGPGVLGRAFGGA
-1967 GALIKTAGAGIT
+1967 GFLIKSAGAGVT

-1986 KVGAGITN
+1986 NLGANVAN
-1994 GTLKSS
+1994 GTLKSAAANKIAEVTAS
-2000 LKTKLAEITAKATE
+2000 MSEKTPGILKKVMKKVAEFGTKLAE
-2014 NSPGILKTVIKK
+2014 
-2026 ISEFGT
+2026 
-2032 RLAQSEFVTKT
+2032 SEFVTKT
-2043 LTKFMG
+2043 LAKFMG
-2049 NGTTGAAIAD
+2049 NGTTGGALAE
-2059 FIKKFFEGIS
+2059 FIKKFFGAIS

-2074 IGANL
+2074 IGASI
-2079 GAKLSKVTAK
+2079 GAKMAKITAK

-2104 SFIEGAMTK
+2104 SFIEGAITR
-2113 TETILGVSKDAGL
+2113 TETIIGVSKDAGL
-2126 ELTVGGRAAVGL
+2126 DLTVGGRAAIGL
-2138 VHAINENLL
+2138 IHAINENLL

-2153 STLIDLLMNIDKEG
+2153 STLIDLLLEIDKDG
-2167 NIFGFSK
+2167 NLFGFNK
-2174 ENLDDARNL
+2174 EDYKSAKTL
-2183 TDQLITKAGLEA
+2183 TDQLVAKAGLES

-2200 LAEANGQQGFFSKIW
+2200 LAEANGQKGFFSSLWNKIRGTN
-2215 SKLTGKNRSNEER
+2215 KSNK
-2228 NSSKNSKTD
+2228 SKNKDKSGSKR
-2237 TSTSTKNNRR
+2237 NNM
-2247 RSRSGRARDRVN
+2247 SGRARNKINRV
-2259 EVMNDL
+2259 MSDL
-2265 TTSGYAY
+2265 GTTSSSYNFYAR
-2272 IGAGRRGG
+2272 GRRGG

-2304 AAANLLGSGTN
+2304 AAANLLGSG
-2315 IPDAARY
+2315 IPDAARF
-2322 AQMTGHV
+2322 AQRTGHV
-2329 TSNGATDIGFFND
+2329 RPDGSTDIGFFND
-2342 YLNSKG
+2342 YLSTNG

-2356 KSDVAKALRNGQ
+2356 KSDVSKALRNGQ

-2410 YRRLNTGDVL
+2410 YRRMNTGDVL

-2439 AAAEANAA
+2439 AAAEANMA

-2474 EAYGSAGPWCV
+2474 EAYGMAGAWCV

-2508 SSGQLLKYYRD
+2508 SSGQLLKYYKD

-2535 HFPSSSHNPCHT
+2535 HFPGSQHNPCHT

-2611 NSSYSSGSSSS
+2611 NNNYSSGSSSS
-2622 SSSSTSSGY
+2622 SSGSTSGGY
-2631 DIGADGVTENL
+2631 NIGADGVTENL

-2671 FVFGA
+2671 FVFGSD
-2676 DDESDDSGVG
+2676 DDESDGTDMSGMT
-2686 LSDLSSGLS
+2686 SGLT
-2695 ASMYGTTSGTTTSNS
+2695 ASMYGTTSGSTSNS
-2710 SSVPTTTS
+2710 SSAPTTTS
-2718 SGESKPAASTGK
+2718 SGASKPAANTGK
-2730 TITDIKSA
+2730 TMTDIKNA

>member
-10 AYIRNVGKSVSYKMG
+10 AYIRNVGKSVTYQMG
-25 DQVKD
+25 KEVKD

-88 TGNFVNRER
+88 TGNFVNPKRA
-97 EEKMQMEA
+97 EKMQMEA

-114 DDIDFESSDDSSSS
+114 DDIDFESSDDSGSD
-128 NHSVN
+128 NHSIN

-147 AISDGARS
+147 AINEGARS

-207 TGPITTYLEESTKFM
+207 TGPVTTYLEESTKFM

-259 DDVTAGGGVD
+259 DDVTAGGGLD

-277 LKNYKELNPLAG
+277 LKNYKELNPLAD
-289 MISDKGASN
+289 MVSDKGASN

-310 LPGLVAKVLVPSAIT
+310 LPGLVAKVLVPTAIT

-347 QWAEDDSGGLFN
+347 KWAENDSGDLLN

-368 GIKIDKKTRVDPS
+368 GIKIDKKTRVDPN

-427 FTTLNS
+427 FTTLNQ
-433 VRQEYDSIK
+433 VRQEYDDIK
-442 DRAARNS
+442 SRAARNS
-449 VSGIAG
+449 VSGISG

-469 LSAAEKKQMYKDLQK
+469 LTAAEKKQMYRDLQK
-484 KFTALGKQIYD
+484 KFAALGRQIYD
-495 DGGQFEPYAGFGKSK
+495 DGGNFEPYAGYGKSK

-519 NSKGEVINPSGFNE
+519 NSKGEVINPSGFSE

-541 YLNQHN
+541 YLNTHN
-547 KKGVYNLAGDTMEQ
+547 KKGVYNLAGDTIEQ
-561 MIYATKMMQG
+561 IIYATKQMQG

-635 KGKKKGSK
+635 GKKGKKGKGSAANFDK
-643 SSAKFNQFY
+643 FY

-663 AAYEYV
+663 AAYEYI
-669 PNFEDGKKEKTQ
+669 PNFEDGKKEQTQ
-681 AEKYGITKENLKKWA
+681 AQKYGITKENLKKWA
-696 DAKGIGEKRKV
+696 DAKGISEKRKV

-758 MQYLVGRASDM
+758 IQYLVGRASDM
-769 FDELKKKLQS
+769 FDELKKKLKA
-779 TFKSLWDRFAQT
+779 TFDNLWGKFKETAIG
-791 KVGGWITKK
+791 KWITTKS
-800 GKDFVGAVG
+800 KDFAGAVG
-809 QNLRNKGRWLKNRG
+809 KNLRNKGKKFKDRG
-823 QDALDRTYGRLYQSL
+823 QTAMDHTYGRLYWSMNQ
-838 NAGHIVDAS
+838 GRIVDAD
-847 YASTM
+847 YAA
-852 RRARQF
+852 RARDLKNTF
-858 GAGEAGSG
+858 AGLDPEPNVEPGKPMTIREMVDEA
-866 MTAGEEGPIDLDQM
+866 D
-880 TGLYRS
+880 
-886 LDRGYEPPQPTY
+886 
-898 DDFIGNA
+898 NN
-905 AFGGVVDRYGLA
+905 AFGGVVDRYGLT
-917 MLSPGEIVIPNPKM
+917 MLSPGEIVIPNPDL

-936 NLAGEKREKARIF
+936 NLAGEKREKARIMR
-949 KALKGGKVAHHAY
+949 ALKGGKISHNAN
-962 GLGRDD
+962 GTDQNPEGD
-968 EEQPKVVKAIKT
+968 KVYKAIRT

-1031 QNVLFGKVGKDGQRD
+1031 QNVLFGKVSQDGQRD
-1046 GKGLIPKS
+1046 GRGLIPKS

-1122 FLEKFKDKMPKIG
+1122 FMEKFKDKMPKIG

-1170 AILGKKNDKGEREGG
+1170 AILGKKNEKTGEREGG

-1221 GHLAK
+1221 GHFAK
-1226 SVGGLM
+1226 SVGSLL
-1232 KDAVVDIGY
+1232 KNTVTNIGY

-1246 INGIFKKH
+1246 INGIFQKH
-1254 FGIPLET
+1254 VGIPLEE
-1261 FLREKV
+1261 FLREKI
-1267 FKKISDIV
+1267 FKKVSDVV
-1275 GGVAKGALWLAKA
+1275 GGVVKGALAVAKA
-1288 PISLLFG
+1288 PFTLMGKGLDKFAYAID
-1295 GADRLATRI
+1295 DRQ
-1304 DNKRIARGTYGGVS
+1304 IARGTYTRGTAQQRLDRRKQKGFGIGDKF
-1318 RDRNAARDKFGPIAR
+1318 RDRTKSLDEAMAAANED
-1333 LKDKTKQLDY
+1333 QLT
-1343 SMANAS
+1343 
-1349 AEQLESQLN
+1349 EQLN
-1358 LTNTLIDNTGVKNKA
+1358 LTNQLINKTGEKNKVYFNKLKA
-1373 FHAQLSKGGNAVSKV
+1373 GGDAVSKV
-1388 FDKHDLWNKIGHWWG
+1388 FTKYGLWDKIGHWYG
-1403 FGSVNKTAVK
+1403 IGSVNKTAITIK
-1413 VYQQI
+1413 KDI
-1418 MKLAEKGDFDKLAKY
+1418 LKLAEKGEFDKLAKY
-1433 LSDPKNGV
+1433 LADPRHGV
-1441 AEYANEIIEA
+1441 SEYADEIMQA
-1451 LDKDKL
+1451 LNKDDL
-1457 LKAKADKDEEQLQAE
+1457 LKAKYEKESEDAVAEKLRIRLAE
-1472 VFRNEL
+1472 V
-1478 ARITGNSAFKKKGHK
+1478 TGDKNLGKGGSK
-1493 GLMALRNYNKNLRNE
+1493 GLNFLRAYNRNLRTE
-1508 LADRKKNGEPAET
+1508 LADRKKSSAAVQEAE
-1521 GYEDSTKTRDK
+1521 ENKPPEQKLVDR
-1532 ILTDNTTNII
+1532 TDHII
-1542 DILDI
+1542 TVLQS
-1547 INKNLLAIGTGEKSK
+1547 INNNLLAIGTKDEAK
-1562 LVSIENARA
+1562 LVDVHGRFIHPP
-1571 KRDGKAAKKIKS
+1571 
-1583 KAVKEQKDEQET
+1583 KDEQATHIEQT
-1595 VDVPAGDGLLMRVYK
+1595 DDGALEVSDT
-1610 ATGKAVS
+1610 TGEPVS
-1617 GLKQNAHVQKII
+1617 GTKQNSITLKAREIRQKA
-1629 DKKNQLQEK
+1629 QEK
-1638 MSNGI
+1638 MASGI
-1643 ERMNGFFSGIFGKK
+1643 EKMNGFFSGIFGKK
-1657 DDNDGKKP
+1657 DDDDSKEP
-1665 NLLQRLLG
+1665 NLLQKILG
-1673 SLGGGV
+1673 TLGGGV

-1695 ILGGILGISLL
+1695 ILGGIIGVSLL

-1720 MKEKIGPVVH
+1720 MKEKVGPVVH

-1740 LYGAIEKF
+1740 LYSAIEKF

-1759 MLAGKVAQGVG
+1759 LLAGKLAQGVG
-1770 LALKNIAAPLAYGIV
+1770 LALKNIAAPLAYGII
-1785 RAIPEVI
+1785 RAIPEAI
-1792 KGLWGGI
+1792 KGLWSGI
-1799 TSFFGRH
+1799 TSFFGDH
-1806 DKTVNFDAT
+1806 DETVNFDAS
-1815 KTFTNYIKS
+1815 KTFSSSVGTLAT
-1824 IPSGNDESQIASIAG
+1824 GNDESKIAKIAG
-1839 YSTSIS
+1839 YNTSVSFSGSGGSAAST
-1845 FPSAG
+1845 
-1850 ASATVKVDKN
+1850 ATIKIDKN
-1860 ALGEGVTTE
+1860 KLGEGVTTQ
-1869 TDEYGNTTYYSKD
+1869 TDENGNTTYYSKD

-1887 ESNGNGELTKGA
+1887 ETNANDELVSGA
-1899 QAENGMFS
+1899 QKKKGLFS
-1907 NIAHA
+1907 NIKHA
-1912 TKRGI
+1912 TTRGL

-1927 KVAKISGAVGRKL
+1927 KVAKISGAIGRRF
-1940 FNAQTIGKSVTG
+1940 FNAKTIGKSVDG
-1952 IATGKGIMGKAIHGA
+1952 ALFKGGAISRVIHGA

-2032 RLAQSEFVTKT
+2032 KLAQSEFVTKT
-2043 LTKFMG
+2043 LAKFMG

-2059 FIKKFFEGIS
+2059 FVKKFFEAIS

-2079 GAKLSKVTAK
+2079 GTKLSKVTAK
-2089 CALGVSPLTIAFWTA
+2089 CALGVTPLTIAFWTA

-2174 ENLDDARNL
+2174 ENLEDARNL
-2183 TDQLITKAGLEA
+2183 TDQLITKAGLES

-2237 TSTSTKNNRR
+2237 TSTSTKNSNSRK
-2247 RSRSGRARDRVN
+2247 RSRSGRARERVD
-2259 EVMNDL
+2259 EVMKDL

-2272 IGAGRRGG
+2272 TGAGRRGG

-2290 YGNST
+2290 YGRNST
-2295 IGASGCGPV
+2295 IGSSGCGPV
-2304 AAANLLGSGTN
+2304 AAANLLGSGSN

-2329 TSNGATDIGFFND
+2329 NSNGSTDIGFFND
-2342 YLNSKG
+2342 YLSSKG

-2356 KSDVAKALRNGQ
+2356 KSDVSKALRNGQ

-2376 ANDNP
+2376 ANNDP

-2388 PHYITARGNRNGT
+2388 PHYITAHGNRNGT

-2410 YRRLNTGDVL
+2410 YRRMNTGDVL

-2431 SRYYGGTR
+2431 SRFLGGTR
-2439 AAAEANAA
+2439 AAAEAAAANSANADKVV
-2447 SRNNAEQVLKWA
+2447 QTA
-2459 RSQLNYHS
+2459 RSQIGYHT
-2467 SGYSKFN
+2467 SGSSKFN
-2474 EAYGSAGPWCV
+2474 QAYGASGPWCV

-2492 HQAGADSL
+2492 NQVGGSKL
-2500 FFGGNKSA
+2500 FYDGGKCA
-2508 SSGQLLKYYRD
+2508 SSSTLLKWYEDR
-2519 NGQLVNDPKK
+2519 GQTVNDPKK

-2535 HFPSSSHNPCHT
+2535 KFKDDGYRANHT
-2547 AICSKDGYTNGKITT
+2547 AICSKDGWINGEIWT
-2562 IDGNTSMKGSQDN
+2562 IDGNTSSTINGSEWN
-2575 GGWVNERTRD
+2575 GGTVAERHRK
-2585 KSNVTAIARPLYAG
+2585 KSCVAGIARPLYAG
-2599 VTIKPSEVTDVI
+2599 VTLKASEVVTNNQTSGGGTIFNTSGD
-2611 NSSYSSGSSSS
+2611 YSD
-2622 SSSSTSSGY
+2622 STV
-2631 DIGADGVTENL
+2631 GADGVSENL
-2642 NSDVGTLFDKITAIG
+2642 YSDTDSLFDKISAIG
-2657 KTMVKQIFGSKLYN
+2657 KMMVKQIFGSKLYD
-2671 FVFGA
+2671 FVFG
-2676 DDESDDSGVG
+2676 SDSSEEGTDMSGMT
-2686 LSDLSSGLS
+2686 SGLT
-2695 ASMYGTTSGTTTSNS
+2695 ASMYGATSGSSTSNS
-2710 SSVPTTTS
+2710 SVVPTITS
-2718 SGESKPAASTGK
+2718 TGASKPGASTGK
-2730 TITDIKSA
+2730 TMTDIKSA
-2738 PTKVTTAAK
+2738 PTKVTTAAQ
-2747 GRGGYARN
+2747 GRGGYARS
-2755 VNTKYSNYVGS
+2755 VNTKYSNLAGS
-2766 GYDLDSIANKVMNV
+2766 AYDLDSIANKVMNV
-2780 STNTNT
+2780 STTSNNT
-2786 SSSMSTEQFF
+2786 SSMSNQQFL

-2810 EALNKILQILSS
+2810 EALNKILEILSS
-2822 EFNISASTEE
+2822 EFNINASTEE

-2845 KALKSL
+2845 KALQNL

-2866 KKNTN
+2866 KKNTD
-2871 YLIEAMT
+2871 YIIEAMT

>member
-114 DDIDFESSDDSSSS
+114 DDIDFESSDDSSNG

-207 TGPITTYLEESTKFM
+207 TGPVTTYLEESTKFM

-289 MISDKGASN
+289 MVSDKNAAN

-620 LAEVRYIRI
+620 LAEVRYIRV

-635 KGKKKGSK
+635 KGKKKGSR
-643 SSAKFNQFY
+643 SFANFDQFY

-729 ADQRIYETLFGS
+729 ADQRIYEIFFGS

-800 GKDFVGAVG
+800 GKDFAGAVG

-886 LDRGYEPPQPTY
+886 LNGGYEPEQPTY

-1031 QNVLFGKVGKDGQRD
+1031 QNVLFGKVGKDGQRT

-1657 DDNDGKKP
+1657 DDDGEKKP

-1673 SLGGGV
+1673 TLGGGV

-1690 KTGGL
+1690 KAGGL
-1695 ILGGILGISLL
+1695 ILGGIIGVALL

-1730 SAVEAFQKTK
+1730 SAVEAFQKTA
-1740 LYGAIEKF
+1740 LYGKIVDFVE
-1748 IGSIK
+1748 SIRN
-1753 DGSLFT
+1753 GSLFN
-1759 MLAGKVAQGVG
+1759 MMASKISQGVG

-1785 RAIPEVI
+1785 RAIPELI
-1792 KGLWGGI
+1792 KGAVKGI
-1799 TSFFGRH
+1799 GSFFFPH
-1806 DKTVNFDAT
+1806 DETVSFSGSKYMSDAA
-1815 KTFTNYIKS
+1815 KS
-1824 IPSGNDESQIASIAG
+1824 MPVGNDEAEIASLSNYKTVVTPVSDNGTIKFEGAAK
-1839 YSTSIS
+1839 SVTS
-1845 FPSAG
+1845 
-1850 ASATVKVDKN
+1850 
-1860 ALGEGVTTE
+1860 E
-1869 TDEYGNTTYYSKD
+1869 TDENGNTKYYSKD
-1882 GKVLA
+1882 GKYLATIDQDGNFKEGNKKVEGVGANVL
-1887 ESNGNGELTKGA
+1887 
-1899 QAENGMFS
+1899 
-1907 NIAHA
+1907 HA

-1917 MSGLATGKVS
+1917 MNGLATGKVS
-1927 KVAKISGAVGRKL
+1927 KVAKLSGAIGKKF
-1940 FNAQTIGKSVTG
+1940 FNAQSIGKSFGKMIAGPG
-1952 IATGKGIMGKAIHGA
+1952 IVGRALGGA
-1967 GALIKTAGAGIT
+1967 GFLIKSGGAGIT

-1986 KVGAGITN
+1986 NIGANLAN
-1994 GTLKSS
+1994 GTLKSAAAN
-2000 LKTKLAEITAKATE
+2000 KVAEVTAGMVE
-2014 NSPGILKTVIKK
+2014 NTPGILKKVMKK
-2026 ISEFGT
+2026 VVEFGT
-2032 RLAQSEFVTKT
+2032 KIAESEFVTKT
-2043 LTKFMG
+2043 LAKFMG
-2049 NGTTGAAIAD
+2049 NGTSGGALAE
-2059 FIKKFFEGIS
+2059 FIKKFFTAIS

-2074 IGANL
+2074 M
-2079 GAKLSKVTAK
+2079 GAKVGAQVAKLTAK

-2104 SFIEGAMTK
+2104 SFIEGAITR
-2113 TETILGVSKDAGL
+2113 TETIIGVSKDAGL
-2126 ELTVGGRAAVGL
+2126 DLTVGGRAAIGL
-2138 VHAINENLL
+2138 IHAINENLL

-2153 STLIDLLMNIDKEG
+2153 STLIDLLLEIDKDG
-2167 NIFGFSK
+2167 NLFGFNK
-2174 ENLDDARNL
+2174 EDYNSAKTL
-2183 TDQLITKAGLEA
+2183 TDQLIAKAGLES

-2200 LAEANGQQGFFSKIW
+2200 LAEANGQKGFF
-2215 SKLTGKNRSNEER
+2215 RSLLNKFR
-2228 NSSKNSKTD
+2228 GNNKSSKSNNKDKSGSKRD
-2237 TSTSTKNNRR
+2237 NM
-2247 RSRSGRARDRVN
+2247 SGRARNKINRV
-2259 EVMNDL
+2259 MGDL
-2265 TTSGYAY
+2265 STTSSSYNFYAR
-2272 IGAGRRGG
+2272 GRRGG

-2329 TSNGATDIGFFND
+2329 NSNGATDIGFFND

-2718 SGESKPAASTGK
+2718 TGASKPGASTGK
-2730 TITDIKSA
+2730 TMTDIKSA

-2832 VQNATTSSREQAQ
+2832 VQNTTTSSREQAQ